1 MFKNKFKKLTGL
13 FLAAVM
19 TLVALPIQT
28 LASDWGVG
36 DNVYAAMLG
45 NYIGSDGKTYADKY
59 NYDYIYYKSDGSVG
73 VATRYASTHAKLGIS
88 KNGVTQQAIC
98 IEAGVSYS
106 TGSSYVGKASS
117 DDYMLMLPSDVREM
131 MKYLLLCGF
140 NSSVTKSPVANTNL
154 DDFSFAT
161 QILSWDIQQGL
172 RTGYGKSDLAVNSKI
187 PNTPKTA
194 YYDQL
199 KGRPAEKCYEYIL
212 NKMKAY
218 SIVPSFTVTN
228 KAKAPTHTMEYN
240 SSTKKYSITL
250 PDNNKSNM
258 PASAFNIPG
267 VTVTKSGYDYTFST
281 TSKISGTKACTYK
294 ANRTT
299 GKQLVVWKSSGG
311 DSQTMA
317 DGIDDP
323 VRFYANF
330 KTSDLGTAQI
340 KKVWEHNN
348 DTSSTKADNSDIYF
362 TIKNSSGSAVKATG
376 KAGSYTYS
384 ASGSVTKFR
393 LNSSNTFLVKSL
405 PADTYTVYEYG
416 NDGAGIPYY
425 TRSNLSK
432 TVKVTAGGTG
442 TVTFTNTRNTGTGEV
457 IKTWVD
463 TNGNAISANAK
474 NQQIYFRIKNADG
487 KYITVNGTKYS
498 GTYSFTGTST
508 TATSLYVNP
517 GTGTFTVSD
526 LPTGKYTV
534 YEYGSPEGY
543 SVNKAYQTIT
553 ISRDKTSSVSF
564 MNSEDSGTAQIK
576 KVWLSDTTLT
586 SAQIANL
593 EKSVFFMVK
602 DSDGKFIKVTGSAGA
617 YVYAGTQT
625 TGNSLKL
632 SGSKFNVSKL
642 PLGTYSVTE
651 INNASGYNPKTQ
663 TKTVTIAN
671 KGETKSVSFTNKS
684 TPVVV
689 IRKHFSDE
697 NNLTEAQLKEQYAKV
712 TVNLQVL
719 GFSGSVSSNPPAGY
733 YVQFTGSN
741 GNYTYK
747 GLSSTKTSAT
757 NLKLNDNGEMTIS
770 FGTNT
775 APYYLAVIE
784 SYSGTEY
791 DIDNRDQRIDLGNG
805 DPNTVIDL
813 DDIELDNQLKT
824 GSVQV
829 DKEFLNEN
837 GAVENIT
844 DVQLAEVSFK
854 IMHNGKYLT
863 FTGSDGIYTYKGE
876 NNTGTELKL
885 NKATYNFIANE
896 LPAREEYT
904 VYEVSGTT
912 GYSFSIDPV
921 TFTITPAG
929 SVKKV
934 FTNKAMTGTISI
946 VKHSA
951 DGVLSG
957 WQFRVTGTAKTG
969 QSYDKTFTTDA
980 KGTITISNIR
990 IGDYKVTEV
999 KTGKTVGYITENSKD
1014 LEVKTDT
1021 VTTVNFENKPYAN
1034 IVINKVDSVKGTALS
1049 GATFGIYTDAE
1060 CEIPAKVYTSA
1071 TDDTL
1076 IDAVITEIEDGKYTC
1091 NFLPIESK
1099 DGTTY
1104 YVKELT
1110 APEHYAIDT
1119 DVHPVTLKTANSTVA
1134 VSNNATSKFYE
1145 TPLGSVRTTK
1155 VDADHP
1161 DVLLSGAEFTVYQ
1174 SDKAT
1179 VYGKLAETSKGT
1191 YQLDEIPAGTYYLKE
1206 TKAPKY
1212 YNIDNTFYQFTI
1224 SDAGKVVDVSIN
1236 GNDKFPNA
1244 PQKGSIKIVKKS
1256 ADGVLSGWQFRVIG
1270 TAKTGQSY
1278 DQTFTTDAK
1287 GTITI
1292 SNLRIG
1298 DYKVIEVKTGKTVG
1312 YITPANQTI
1321 EVKSNATTTATFE
1334 NKPFGH
1340 IVINKV
1346 DAKTGEKVT
1355 GATFGIYTDST
1366 CKTVAKAYKSDTD
1379 STLVN
1384 AEIIETA
1391 TGVYTCNNLP
1401 ISSATGTTYY
1411 VKELTAPEG
1420 YYLDANAHAVTLKTA
1435 NATVSVSNEIGKSDF
1450 NEYPYGHG
1458 AVTKDWKL
1466 DNSTADMTA
1475 DEIAQMK
1482 AELEK
1487 SLYFTVKDSNGKY
1500 ITATG
1505 ADGVYTYNG
1514 ESTSEF
1520 RYTLKN
1526 STFTIAELPTGD
1538 YTITEYSTLLDYTI
1552 KSENP
1557 VKITVVRNQTATA
1570 TFVNERDT
1578 GTGKVIKVWK
1588 QFDTMT
1594 AAEQTEIEKNV
1605 YFTVTDS
1612 NGAYLKVKES
1622 NGSYIYCGT
1631 QKTETKFALKNGAFV
1646 IAELPT
1652 GDYTVT
1658 EFNNAKDYSP
1668 KQQTQKMKITKNTAA
1683 VLTFT
1688 NIRDTGNASIVKKWT
1703 NPNGLTTT
1711 QKAELEKN
1719 VYFTVKNA
1727 DGAYLKAVSKNGKY
1741 VYNGSQT
1748 AEARFM
1754 LTNGK
1759 FELTELPTGKYT
1771 ITEINNAE
1779 GYLPKT
1785 QVKTITVTKDATA
1798 SAEFVNKVIVG
1809 NVTLTKVDKD
1819 YPENKLTGAV
1829 FTVYKSDKK
1838 TVVGT
1843 MKETETGVYSLE
1855 GLVYGEYYVQETKAP
1870 EYFVRDVNFY
1880 YFEIVNDGETVEV
1893 SNDELGKGTFINSP
1907 QKGEIKI
1914 VKTSYDNKVE
1924 GFKFEVSGTTYT
1936 GQTFKKTYTTNKDG
1950 IIRIT
1955 DLRAGEYTI
1964 HEVKDSA
1971 SAGYLLPADKQL
1983 TIDRDGVMAVAEMY
1997 NDRIPENPPT
2007 GASEDSFTQTAV
2019 IIISMVM
2026 MSAAVVLVFP
2036 LSKRKRKR

>member
-1 MFKNKFKKLTGL
+1 MKKVIKKLASLLMVTVFVITGTT
-13 FLAAVM
+13 FQMLAG
-19 TLVALPIQT
+19 ALSESVINGKQKLYISYYPYSYNFSGSGLGTSIYGQFVKINVGSANGEYAYCMDAEADSGIT
-28 LASDWGVG
+28 GTSIFTAEDFNLSDWVKRNYTSNQIKLMKYAAIYTIKNASETKYGYSNEVENIASQIINWTILHNWFNTSSESSVL
-36 DNVYAAMLG
+36 NVYTANMPSSVASNVKACYNKIKEQILSHKTIPSFAVGKGQTPTPKKMTTNADGTFSITLTDNKNCSSYFDWAKALNNSKYK
-45 NYIGSDGKTYADKY
+45 NYLSITTNSAGKLVIKSTKP
-59 NYDYIYYKSDGSVG
+59 IPKSDEFEL
-73 VATRYASTHAKLGIS
+73 TAKKTKS
-88 KNGVTQQAIC
+88 KYQNELDTA
-98 IEAGVSYS
+98 
-106 TGSSYVGKASS
+106 
-117 DDYMLMLPSDVREM
+117 
-131 MKYLLLCGF
+131 
-140 NSSVTKSPVANTNL
+140 SPVALIVDESQLSGQNAVGYTNT
-154 DDFSFAT
+154 
-161 QILSWDIQQGL
+161 
-172 RTGYGKSDLAVNSKI
+172 
-187 PNTPKTA
+187 
-194 YYDQL
+194 
-199 KGRPAEKCYEYIL
+199 
-212 NKMKAY
+212 
-218 SIVPSFTVTN
+218 
-228 KAKAPTHTMEYN
+228 
-240 SSTKKYSITL
+240 
-250 PDNNKSNM
+250 DN
-258 PASAFNIPG
+258 
-267 VTVTKSGYDYTFST
+267 
-281 TSKISGTKACTYK
+281 
-294 ANRTT
+294 
-299 GKQLVVWKSSGG
+299 
-311 DSQTMA
+311 
-317 DGIDDP
+317 DP
-323 VRFYANF
+323 VTASISLY
-330 KTSDLGTAQI
+330 TDTIGTAQI
-340 KKVWEHNN
+340 KKVWQHNN

-362 TIKNSSGSAVKATG
+362 TIKNSSGTAVKATG
-376 KAGSYTYS
+376 SAGSYTYS
-384 ASGSVTKFR
+384 ASGSVSQFK

-405 PADTYTVYEYG
+405 PAGTYTVTEHG
-416 NDGAGIPYY
+416 KNSDGSIPYY
-425 TRSNLSK
+425 TRTGGVSK
-432 TVKVTAGGTG
+432 TVTVTAGSTG

-457 IKTWVD
+457 IKTWID
-463 TNGNAISANAK
+463 TNGNAIAASNNVERNK
-474 NQQIYFRIKNADG
+474 QIYFRIKNADG

-498 GTYSFTGTST
+498 GSYTFTGTST
-508 TATSLYVNP
+508 KATSLYVNP
-517 GTGTFTVSD
+517 STGTFTVSD

-534 YEYGSPEGY
+534 YEYGSPDGY
-543 SVNKAYQTIT
+543 SVNRASQTIT

-564 MNSEDSGTAQIK
+564 VNSEDSGTAQIK
-576 KVWLSDTTLT
+576 KVWLSDTTL
-586 SAQIANL
+586 SASEKANL
-593 EKSVFFMVK
+593 EKNVYFTVK
-602 DSDGKFIKVTGSAGA
+602 DANGKYIKVTGSAGA

-625 TGNSLKL
+625 TANNLKL

-642 PLGTYSVTE
+642 PMGTYTVTE

-671 KGETKSVSFTNKS
+671 KGEIKAISFTNKS

-719 GFSGSVSSNPPAGY
+719 GFGGSVSSNPPAGY
-733 YVQFTGSN
+733 YVEFTGSN

-757 NLKLNDNGEMTIS
+757 NLKLNENGEMTIS

-784 SYSGTEY
+784 TYSGTDY
-791 DIDNRDQRIDLGNG
+791 DVDNRDQRIDLGDG
-805 DPNTVIDL
+805 DPNAVIDL

-824 GSVQV
+824 GSVQI
-829 DKEFLNEN
+829 DKQFLNEN
-837 GAVENIT
+837 GAIENIP
-844 DVQLAEVSFK
+844 DDKLAEVAFK
-854 IMHNGKYLT
+854 IKHNGKYLT
-863 FTGSDGIYTYKGE
+863 FTGSNGIYTYKGE

-896 LPAREEYT
+896 LPARQEYT

-969 QSYDKTFTTDA
+969 QSYDQTFTTDA
-980 KGTITISNIR
+980 NGNITISNLR

-999 KTGKTVGYITENSKD
+999 KTGKTVGYITEESKD
-1014 LEVKTDT
+1014 IEVKTDT
-1021 VTTVNFENKPYAN
+1021 VTTVNIENKPYAN
-1034 IVINKVDSVKGTALS
+1034 IVINKVDAKTGEKVS

-1060 CEIPAKVYTSA
+1060 CEIPAEAYTSA

-1076 IDAVITEIEDGKYTC
+1076 TDAVITESATGKYTC

-1099 DGTTY
+1099 NGTTY
-1104 YVKELT
+1104 YVKEL
-1110 APEHYAIDT
+1110 I
-1119 DVHPVTLKTANSTVA
+1119 
-1134 VSNNATSKFYE
+1134 
-1145 TPLGSVRTTK
+1145 
-1155 VDADHP
+1155 
-1161 DVLLSGAEFTVYQ
+1161 
-1174 SDKAT
+1174 
-1179 VYGKLAETSKGT
+1179 
-1191 YQLDEIPAGTYYLKE
+1191 
-1206 TKAPKY
+1206 
-1212 YNIDNTFYQFTI
+1212 
-1224 SDAGKVVDVSIN
+1224 
-1236 GNDKFPNA
+1236 
-1244 PQKGSIKIVKKS
+1244 
-1256 ADGVLSGWQFRVIG
+1256 
-1270 TAKTGQSY
+1270 
-1278 DQTFTTDAK
+1278 
-1287 GTITI
+1287 
-1292 SNLRIG
+1292 
-1298 DYKVIEVKTGKTVG
+1298 
-1312 YITPANQTI
+1312 
-1321 EVKSNATTTATFE
+1321 
-1334 NKPFGH
+1334 
-1340 IVINKV
+1340 
-1346 DAKTGEKVT
+1346 
-1355 GATFGIYTDST
+1355 
-1366 CKTVAKAYKSDTD
+1366 
-1379 STLVN
+1379 
-1384 AEIIETA
+1384 
-1391 TGVYTCNNLP
+1391 
-1401 ISSATGTTYY
+1401 
-1411 VKELTAPEG
+1411 APEG
-1420 YYLDANAHAVTLKTA
+1420 YYLDTNVHAVTLKTA
-1435 NATVSVSNEIGKSDF
+1435 NATVSVNNEIGKSDF

-1458 AVTKDWKL
+1458 AVIKEWKL
-1466 DNSTADMTA
+1466 DNGTADMTA

-1520 RYTLKN
+1520 KYVLQN

-1538 YTITEYSTLLDYTI
+1538 YTVTEFSTLSDYTI

-1594 AAEQTEIEKNV
+1594 AAEQAEIEKNV

-1658 EFNNAKDYSP
+1658 EFSTLSDYTIKSENPVKITVARNQTATATFVNERDTGTGKVIKVWKQFDTMTAAEQAEIEKNVYFTVTDSNGAYLKVKESNGSYIYCGTQKTETKFALKNGAFVIAELPTGEYTVTEFNNAKDYSP
-1668 KQQTQKMKITKNTAA
+1668 KQQTQKIKITKNTAA

-1703 NPNGLTTT
+1703 NPNGLTTA

-1727 DGAYLKAVSKNGKY
+1727 DGAYLNAVSKNGKY

-1809 NVTLTKVDKD
+1809 NVTLTKVDED

-1843 MKETETGVYSLE
+1843 MKETETGVYLLE

-1880 YFEIVNDGETVEV
+1880 YFQIVNDGETVEV

-1907 QKGEIKI
+1907 AKGEIKI

-1924 GFKFEVSGTTYT
+1924 GIHFEVTGKTFT
-1936 GQTFKKTYTTNKDG
+1936 GQSFSKIYTTDENG
-1950 IIRIT
+1950 IIRIN

-1964 HEVKDSA
+1964 HEVKDEA
-1971 SAGYLLPADKQL
+1971 SAGYLLPEDKQL
-1983 TIDRDGVMAVAEMY
+1983 TIDRDGAMLVANMH
-1997 NDRIPENPPT
+1997 NSKLPDNPPT

>member
-1 MFKNKFKKLTGL
+1 MKNKLRKMLSLVLSVVIAMSAISLNTFAATILDIKDGSTNKLYVDWYSYSYNFNGRLNTSTYGQIIKLNVGSPTGQ
-13 FLAAVM
+13 
-19 TLVALPIQT
+19 VAYCIQSSKDAWT
-28 LASDWGVG
+28 SD
-36 DNVYAAMLG
+36 YTAQ
-45 NYIGSDGKTYADKY
+45 KTY
-59 NYDYIYYKSDGSVG
+59 NLLS
-73 VATRYASTHAKLGIS
+73 L
-88 KNGVTQQAIC
+88 TQQQNLKHALIYGYQGTTKYGYNADTERIATSIVTWNIC
-98 IEAGVSYS
+98 DGW
-106 TGSSYVGKASS
+106 
-117 DDYMLMLPSDVREM
+117 
-131 MKYLLLCGF
+131 F
-140 NSSVTKSPVANTNL
+140 NNSSESTAVGIFTEDMSSSMATNVK
-154 DDFSFAT
+154 ACYNKIKE
-161 QILSWDIQQGL
+161 QMLSHLTIPS
-172 RTGYGKSDLAVNSKI
+172 YAVK
-187 PNTPKTA
+187 P
-194 YYDQL
+194 
-199 KGRPAEKCYEYIL
+199 
-212 NKMKAY
+212 
-218 SIVPSFTVTN
+218 TVTN
-228 KAKAPTHTMEYN
+228 VPKQKMTTN
-240 SSTKKYSITL
+240 SDGTFTITLTDSKNVSKYYDWQTAIKKYSYLSIITDTEGKLVIKSTKPIPSGSAITL
-250 PDNNKSNM
+250 TAKRDSNKYQSNIIDVAPM
-258 PASAFNIPG
+258 
-267 VTVTKSGYDYTFST
+267 YM
-281 TSKISGTKACTYK
+281 ISGSGSQSSATYVQDYDPSEAK
-294 ANRTT
+294 IAIY
-299 GKQLVVWKSSGG
+299 S
-311 DSQTMA
+311 DS
-317 DGIDDP
+317 
-323 VRFYANF
+323 
-330 KTSDLGTAQI
+330 LGTAQI
-340 KKVWEHNN
+340 KKVWEHKH
-348 DTSSTKADNSDIYF
+348 DSSSTQASNSDIYF
-362 TIKNSSGSAVKATG
+362 TIKNSSGTTIKATG
-376 KAGSYTYS
+376 SAGSYTYS
-384 ASGSVTKFR
+384 ASGSVSQFK

-405 PADTYTVYEYG
+405 PAGTYTVYEYG
-416 NDGAGIPYY
+416 TDGAGIPCY

-487 KYITVNGTKYS
+487 KYITVSGSKYS
-498 GTYSFTGTST
+498 GSYSFAGTTT

-517 GTGTFTVSD
+517 STGKFVVSD

-564 MNSEDSGTAQIK
+564 INSEDSGTAQIK
-576 KVWLSDTTLT
+576 KVWLSDTTL
-586 SAQIANL
+586 SASEKANL
-593 EKSVFFMVK
+593 EKNVYFTVK
-602 DSDGKFIKVTGSAGA
+602 DANGKYIKVTGSAGA

-625 TGNSLKL
+625 TANNLKL

-642 PLGTYSVTE
+642 PMGTYTVTE

-697 NNLTEAQLKEQYAKV
+697 DNLTEAQLKEQYAKV

-719 GFSGSVSSNPPAGY
+719 GYSGSVSSNPPAGY
-733 YVQFTGSN
+733 YIKFTGSN

-757 NLKLNDNGEMTIS
+757 NLKLNENGEMTIS

-775 APYYLAVIE
+775 TPYYLAVIE
-784 SYSGTEY
+784 TYSGTDY
-791 DIDNRDQRIDLGNG
+791 DVDNRDQRIDLGNG

-844 DVQLAEVSFK
+844 DEQLAEVSFK

-863 FTGSDGIYTYKGE
+863 FTGSNGSYTYKGE

-1021 VTTVNFENKPYAN
+1021 VTTVNIENKPYAN

-1060 CEIPAKVYTSA
+1060 CEIPAQAYTSA

-1076 IDAVITEIEDGKYTC
+1076 TDAVITESATGKYTC

-1099 DGTTY
+1099 NGTTY
-1104 YVKELT
+1104 YVKELS
-1110 APEHYAIDT
+1110 APDHYAIDT

-1179 VYGKLAETSKGT
+1179 VYGSLTETSKGT

-1244 PQKGSIKIVKKS
+1244 PQKGDIKIVKRS
-1256 ADGVLSGWQFRVIG
+1256 ADGILSGWQFRVTG

-1366 CKTVAKAYKSDTD
+1366 CKTVAKAYKSNTD
-1379 STLVN
+1379 STLVK

-1420 YYLDANAHAVTLKTA
+1420 YYLDTDVHPVTLKTA

-1450 NEYPYGHG
+1450 KEYPYGHG
-1458 AVTKDWKL
+1458 AVIKEWKL

-1514 ESTSEF
+1514 ESTTEF
-1520 RYTLKN
+1520 RYVLKN

-1578 GTGKVIKVWK
+1578 G
-1588 QFDTMT
+1588 
-1594 AAEQTEIEKNV
+1594 
-1605 YFTVTDS
+1605 
-1612 NGAYLKVKES
+1612 
-1622 NGSYIYCGT
+1622 
-1631 QKTETKFALKNGAFV
+1631 
-1646 IAELPT
+1646 
-1652 GDYTVT
+1652 
-1658 EFNNAKDYSP
+1658 
-1668 KQQTQKMKITKNTAA
+1668 
-1683 VLTFT
+1683 
-1688 NIRDTGNASIVKKWT
+1688 NASIVKKWT
-1703 NPNGLTTT
+1703 NPNGLTTA

-1727 DGAYLKAVSKNGKY
+1727 DGAYLNAVSKNGKY

-1771 ITEINNAE
+1771 ITEISNAE

-1809 NVTLTKVDKD
+1809 NVTLTKVDED
-1819 YPENKLTGAV
+1819 YPEIKLTGAV

-1843 MKETETGVYSLE
+1843 LKETETGVYSLE

-1880 YFEIVNDGETVEV
+1880 YFQIVNDGETVEV

-1924 GFKFEVSGTTYT
+1924 GIHFEVTGKTYT
-1936 GQTFKKTYTTNKDG
+1936 GQTFKKTYTTDKNG
-1950 IIRIT
+1950 IIRIK

-1971 SAGYLLPADKQL
+1971 SAGYLLPEDKQL
-1983 TIDRDGVMAVAEMY
+1983 TIDRDGAMLVANMH
-1997 NDRIPENPPT
+1997 NSKLPDNPPT

-2019 IIISMVM
+2019 IIISTVM
-2026 MSAAVVLVFP
+2026 MSAAVLLAFP

>member
-1 MFKNKFKKLTGL
+1 MKKVIKKLASLLMVTVFVITGTT
-13 FLAAVM
+13 FQMLAG
-19 TLVALPIQT
+19 ALSESVINGKQKLYISYYPYSYNFSGSGLGTSIYGQFVKINVGSANGEYAYCMDAEADSGIT
-28 LASDWGVG
+28 GTSIFTAKDFMSDWVNRNYTSNQIKLMKYAAIYTIKNASETKYGYSNEVENIASQIINWTILHNWFNTSSESSVL
-36 DNVYAAMLG
+36 NVYTANMPSSVASNVKACYNKIKEQILSHETIPSFAVGKGQTPTPKKMTTNADGTFSITLTDNKNCSSYFDWAKALNNSEYK
-45 NYIGSDGKTYADKY
+45 NYLSITTNSAGKLVIKSTKP
-59 NYDYIYYKSDGSVG
+59 IPKSDKIEL
-73 VATRYASTHAKLGIS
+73 TAKKTKS
-88 KNGVTQQAIC
+88 KYQNELDTA
-98 IEAGVSYS
+98 
-106 TGSSYVGKASS
+106 
-117 DDYMLMLPSDVREM
+117 
-131 MKYLLLCGF
+131 
-140 NSSVTKSPVANTNL
+140 SPVALIVDENQLSGQNAVGYTNT
-154 DDFSFAT
+154 
-161 QILSWDIQQGL
+161 
-172 RTGYGKSDLAVNSKI
+172 
-187 PNTPKTA
+187 
-194 YYDQL
+194 
-199 KGRPAEKCYEYIL
+199 
-212 NKMKAY
+212 
-218 SIVPSFTVTN
+218 
-228 KAKAPTHTMEYN
+228 
-240 SSTKKYSITL
+240 
-250 PDNNKSNM
+250 DN
-258 PASAFNIPG
+258 
-267 VTVTKSGYDYTFST
+267 
-281 TSKISGTKACTYK
+281 
-294 ANRTT
+294 
-299 GKQLVVWKSSGG
+299 
-311 DSQTMA
+311 
-317 DGIDDP
+317 DP
-323 VRFYANF
+323 VTASISLY
-330 KTSDLGTAQI
+330 TDTIGTAQI
-340 KKVWEHNN
+340 KKVWQHNN

-384 ASGSVTKFR
+384 TSGSVSQFK

-405 PADTYTVYEYG
+405 PAGTYTVYEFG
-416 NDGAGIPYY
+416 NDGNGIPNY
-425 TRSNLSK
+425 TRKNLSQ
-432 TVKVTAGGTG
+432 TVTVTAGGTG
-442 TVTFTNTRNTGTGEV
+442 TVTFKNTRNTGTGKV

-463 TNGNAISANAK
+463 TNGNAIAASNNVERNK
-474 NQQIYFRIKNADG
+474 QIYFRIKNADG

-498 GTYSFTGTST
+498 GSYTFTGTST
-508 TATSLYVNP
+508 KATSLYVNP
-517 GTGTFTVSD
+517 STGTFTVSD

-564 MNSEDSGTAQIK
+564 INSEDSGTAQIK
-576 KVWLSDTTLT
+576 KVWLSDTTL
-586 SAQIANL
+586 SASEKANL
-593 EKSVFFMVK
+593 EKNVYFTVK
-602 DSDGKFIKVTGSAGA
+602 DSDGKYIKVTGSAGA
-617 YVYAGTQT
+617 YAYAGTQT
-625 TGNSLKL
+625 TANNLKL

-642 PLGTYSVTE
+642 PMGTYTVTE

-697 NNLTEAQLKEQYAKV
+697 DNLTEAQLKEQYAKV

-719 GFSGSVSSNPPAGY
+719 GYSGSVSSNPPAGY
-733 YVQFTGSN
+733 YVNFTGSN
-741 GNYTYK
+741 GNYTFK
-747 GLSSTKTSAT
+747 DVTATKSSASD
-757 NLKLNDNGEMTIS
+757 LKLNENGEMTIS

-784 SYSGTEY
+784 TYSGTDY
-791 DIDNRDQRIDLGNG
+791 DVDNRDQRIDLGDG
-805 DPNTVIDL
+805 DPNAVIDL

-824 GSVQV
+824 GSVQI
-829 DKEFLNEN
+829 DKQFLNEN
-837 GAVENIT
+837 GAIENIP
-844 DVQLAEVSFK
+844 DDKLAEVAFK
-854 IMHNGKYLT
+854 IKHNGKYLT

-885 NKATYNFIANE
+885 NKSTYNFVANE

-999 KTGKTVGYITENSKD
+999 KTGKTVGYITEESKD
-1014 LEVKTDT
+1014 IEVKTDT
-1021 VTTVNFENKPYAN
+1021 VTTVNIENKPYAN
-1034 IVINKVDSVKGTALS
+1034 IVINKVDAKTGEKVS

-1060 CEIPAKVYTSA
+1060 CEIPAKAYTSA

-1104 YVKELT
+1104 FVKE
-1110 APEHYAIDT
+1110 H
-1119 DVHPVTLKTANSTVA
+1119 
-1134 VSNNATSKFYE
+1134 
-1145 TPLGSVRTTK
+1145 
-1155 VDADHP
+1155 
-1161 DVLLSGAEFTVYQ
+1161 
-1174 SDKAT
+1174 
-1179 VYGKLAETSKGT
+1179 
-1191 YQLDEIPAGTYYLKE
+1191 
-1206 TKAPKY
+1206 
-1212 YNIDNTFYQFTI
+1212 
-1224 SDAGKVVDVSIN
+1224 
-1236 GNDKFPNA
+1236 
-1244 PQKGSIKIVKKS
+1244 
-1256 ADGVLSGWQFRVIG
+1256 
-1270 TAKTGQSY
+1270 
-1278 DQTFTTDAK
+1278 
-1287 GTITI
+1287 
-1292 SNLRIG
+1292 
-1298 DYKVIEVKTGKTVG
+1298 
-1312 YITPANQTI
+1312 
-1321 EVKSNATTTATFE
+1321 
-1334 NKPFGH
+1334 
-1340 IVINKV
+1340 
-1346 DAKTGEKVT
+1346 
-1355 GATFGIYTDST
+1355 
-1366 CKTVAKAYKSDTD
+1366 
-1379 STLVN
+1379 
-1384 AEIIETA
+1384 
-1391 TGVYTCNNLP
+1391 
-1401 ISSATGTTYY
+1401 
-1411 VKELTAPEG
+1411 TAPEG
-1420 YYLDANAHAVTLKTA
+1420 YYLDTNVHAVTLKTA

-1487 SLYFTVKDSNGKY
+1487 SLYFTVKDRNGKY

-1505 ADGVYTYNG
+1505 ADGIYTYNG
-1514 ESTSEF
+1514 DSTSEF

-1526 STFTIAELPTGD
+1526 STFAIAELPTGD
-1538 YTITEYSTLLDYTI
+1538 YTVTEFSTLSDYTI

-1578 GTGKVIKVWK
+1578 G
-1588 QFDTMT
+1588 
-1594 AAEQTEIEKNV
+1594 
-1605 YFTVTDS
+1605 
-1612 NGAYLKVKES
+1612 
-1622 NGSYIYCGT
+1622 
-1631 QKTETKFALKNGAFV
+1631 
-1646 IAELPT
+1646 
-1652 GDYTVT
+1652 
-1658 EFNNAKDYSP
+1658 
-1668 KQQTQKMKITKNTAA
+1668 
-1683 VLTFT
+1683 
-1688 NIRDTGNASIVKKWT
+1688 NASIVKKWT
-1703 NPNGLTTT
+1703 NPNGLTTA

-1809 NVTLTKVDKD
+1809 NVTLTKVDED

-1843 MKETETGVYSLE
+1843 MKETETGVYLLE

-1880 YFEIVNDGETVEV
+1880 YFQIVNDGETVEV

-1936 GQTFKKTYTTNKDG
+1936 GQTFSKIYTTDKNG
-1950 IIRIT
+1950 IIRIN

-1964 HEVKDSA
+1964 HEVKDEA
-1971 SAGYLLPADKQL
+1971 SAGYLLPEDKQL
-1983 TIDRDGVMAVAEMY
+1983 TIDRDGAMLVANMH
-1997 NDRIPENPPT
+1997 NSKLPDNPPT

>member
-45 NYIGSDGKTYADKY
+45 NYIGSDGKPYADKY

-106 TGSSYVGKASS
+106 TGSSYVGKDTS
-117 DDYMLMLPSDVREM
+117 DKYMQNLPDNVSVRL
-131 MKYLLLCGF
+131 KFDLLCGF

-161 QILSWDIQQGL
+161 QIISWEIQQGL

-340 KKVWEHNN
+340 KKVWNHKN
-348 DTSSTKADNSDIYF
+348 DSSSTQASNSDIYF
-362 TIKNSSGSAVKATG
+362 TIKNSSGTTIKATG

-384 ASGSVTKFR
+384 TSGSVTKFK

-405 PADTYTVYEYG
+405 PAGTYSVTEHG
-416 NDGAGIPYY
+416 NNSDGSIPYY
-425 TRSNLSK
+425 TRTGGVSK
-432 TVKVTAGGTG
+432 TVTVTAGSTG

-457 IKTWVD
+457 IKTWID
-463 TNGNAISANAK
+463 TNGNAIAASNNVERNK
-474 NQQIYFRIKNADG
+474 QIYFRIKNADG

-498 GTYSFTGTST
+498 GSYTFTGTST
-508 TATSLYVNP
+508 KATSLYVNP
-517 GTGTFTVSD
+517 STGTFTVSD

-564 MNSEDSGTAQIK
+564 INSEDSGTAQIK
-576 KVWLSDTTLT
+576 KVWLSDTTL
-586 SAQIANL
+586 SASEKANL
-593 EKSVFFMVK
+593 EKNVYFTVK
-602 DSDGKFIKVTGSAGA
+602 DANGKYIKVTGSAGA

-625 TGNSLKL
+625 TANNLKL

-642 PLGTYSVTE
+642 PMGTYTVTE

-697 NNLTEAQLKEQYAKV
+697 DNLTAAQLKAQYAKV

-733 YVQFTGSN
+733 YVEFTGSN

-757 NLKLNDNGEMTIS
+757 NLKLNENGEMTIS

-784 SYSGTEY
+784 TYSGTDY
-791 DIDNRDQRIDLGNG
+791 DVDNRDQRIDLGDG
-805 DPNTVIDL
+805 DPNAVIDL

-824 GSVQV
+824 GSVQI
-829 DKEFLNEN
+829 DKQFLNEN
-837 GAVENIT
+837 GAIENIP
-844 DVQLAEVSFK
+844 DDKLAEVAFK
-854 IMHNGKYLT
+854 IKHNGKYLT
-863 FTGSDGIYTYKGE
+863 FTGSNGSYTYKGE

-980 KGTITISNIR
+980 KGAITISNIR

-1021 VTTVNFENKPYAN
+1021 VTTVNIENKPYAN

-1060 CEIPAKVYTSA
+1060 CEIPAQAYTSA

-1076 IDAVITEIEDGKYTC
+1076 TDAEITESATGKYTC

-1099 DGTTY
+1099 NGTTY

-1179 VYGKLAETSKGT
+1179 VYGSLTETSKGT

-1244 PQKGSIKIVKKS
+1244 PQKGDIKIVKRS
-1256 ADGVLSGWQFRVIG
+1256 ADGVLSGWQFRVTG

-1278 DQTFTTDAK
+1278 DQTFTTNVK

-1384 AEIIETA
+1384 AVITEAED
-1391 TGVYTCNNLP
+1391 GKYTCNYLP

-1420 YYLDANAHAVTLKTA
+1420 YYLDTNAHAVTLKTA

-1450 NEYPYGHG
+1450 KEYPYGHG
-1458 AVTKDWKL
+1458 AVIKEWTNPNGL
-1466 DNSTADMTA
+1466 TTA
-1475 DEIAQMK
+1475 QK

-1487 SLYFTVKDSNGKY
+1487 NVYFTVKDSNGKY

-1505 ADGVYTYNG
+1505 ADGIYTYNG
-1514 ESTSEF
+1514 ESTTEF
-1520 RYTLKN
+1520 RYVLRN
-1526 STFTIAELPTGD
+1526 GTFTIAELPTG
-1538 YTITEYSTLLDYTI
+1538 E
-1552 KSENP
+1552 
-1557 VKITVVRNQTATA
+1557 
-1570 TFVNERDT
+1570 
-1578 GTGKVIKVWK
+1578 
-1588 QFDTMT
+1588 
-1594 AAEQTEIEKNV
+1594 
-1605 YFTVTDS
+1605 
-1612 NGAYLKVKES
+1612 
-1622 NGSYIYCGT
+1622 
-1631 QKTETKFALKNGAFV
+1631 
-1646 IAELPT
+1646 
-1652 GDYTVT
+1652 YTVT

-1668 KQQTQKMKITKNTAA
+1668 KQQTQKIKITKNTAA

-1703 NPNGLTTT
+1703 NPNGLTTA

-1809 NVTLTKVDKD
+1809 NVTLTKVDED

-1843 MKETETGVYSLE
+1843 LKETETGVYSLE

-1870 EYFVRDVNFY
+1870 KYFVRDVNFY
-1880 YFEIVNDGETVEV
+1880 YFQIVNDGETVEV

-1914 VKTSYDNKVE
+1914 VKTSYNNKVE

-1936 GQTFKKTYTTNKDG
+1936 GQTFKKTYTTDKDG

-1971 SAGYLLPADKQL
+1971 SAGYLLPEDKQL
-1983 TIDRDGVMAVAEMY
+1983 TIDRDGAKLVAEMH
-1997 NDRIPENPPT
+1997 NSKLPDNPPT
-2007 GASEDSFTQTAV
+2007 GASEDGFMQTAV
-2019 IIISMVM
+2019 IIISTVM
-2026 MSAAVVLVFP
+2026 MSAAVVLAFP

>member
-1 MFKNKFKKLTGL
+1 MVKNKFKKLAGL
-13 FLAAVM
+13 LLAAVM
-19 TLVALPIQT
+19 ALAALPIQT

-73 VATRYASTHAKLGIS
+73 VATRYASTHAKLGVS

-106 TGSSYVGKASS
+106 TGSSYVGKASG
-117 DDYMLMLPSDVREM
+117 DDYMVMLPSDVRTM
-131 MKYLLLCGF
+131 LKYILLCGF
-140 NSSVTKSPVANTNL
+140 NSEVKKSPVANTNL

-161 QILSWDIQQGL
+161 QIISWEIQQGL

-218 SIVPSFTVTN
+218 AIIPSFTYT
-228 KAKAPTHTMEYN
+228 KKSEAPTHTLKYN

-250 PDNNKSNM
+250 PDDNKSNM

-281 TSKISGTKACTYK
+281 STKISGTKACTYK

-299 GKQLVVWKSSGG
+299 GKQLVVWKSSG

-323 VRFYANF
+323 VQFYANF
-330 KTSDLGTAQI
+330 KTESTGTAQI
-340 KKVWEHNN
+340 KKVWEHKH
-348 DTSSTKADNSDIYF
+348 DSSSTQASNSDIYF

-384 ASGSVTKFR
+384 TSGSVTKFK

-405 PADTYTVYEYG
+405 PAGTYTVYEFG
-416 NDGAGIPYY
+416 NDGNGIPNY
-425 TRSNLSK
+425 TRKNLSQ
-432 TVKVTAGGTG
+432 TVTVTAGGTG
-442 TVTFTNTRNTGTGEV
+442 TVTFKNTRDTGTGKV

-463 TNGNAISANAK
+463 TNGNAIAASNNVERNK
-474 NQQIYFRIKNADG
+474 QIYFRIKNADG

-498 GTYSFTGTST
+498 GSYTFTGTST
-508 TATSLYVNP
+508 KATSLYVNP
-517 GTGTFTVSD
+517 STGTFTVSD

-576 KVWLSDTTLT
+576 KVWLSDTTL
-586 SAQIANL
+586 SASEKANL
-593 EKSVFFMVK
+593 EKNVYFTVK
-602 DSDGKFIKVTGSAGA
+602 DANGKYIKVTGSAGA

-625 TGNSLKL
+625 SANNMKL
-632 SGSKFNVSKL
+632 RGSKFNVSKL
-642 PLGTYSVTE
+642 PLGTYTVTE

-697 NNLTEAQLKEQYAKV
+697 DNLTEAQLKEQYAKV

-719 GFSGSVSSNPPAGY
+719 GYSGSVSSNPPAGY
-733 YVQFTGSN
+733 YIKFTGSN

-757 NLKLNDNGEMTIS
+757 DLKLNENGEMTIS

-775 APYYLAVIE
+775 TPYYLAVIE
-784 SYSGTEY
+784 TYSGTDY
-791 DIDNRDQRIDLGNG
+791 DVDNRDQRIDLGDG
-805 DPNTVIDL
+805 DPNAVIDL

-824 GSVQV
+824 GSVQI
-829 DKEFLNEN
+829 DKQFLNEN
-837 GAVENIT
+837 GAIENIP
-844 DVQLAEVSFK
+844 DDKLAEVAFK
-854 IMHNGKYLT
+854 IKHNGKYLT
-863 FTGSDGIYTYKGE
+863 FTGSNGSYTYKGE

-1021 VTTVNFENKPYAN
+1021 VTTVNIENKPYAN

-1060 CEIPAKVYTSA
+1060 CEIPAQAYTSA

-1076 IDAVITEIEDGKYTC
+1076 TAAVITESATGKYTC

-1179 VYGKLAETSKGT
+1179 VYGSLTETSKGT

-1244 PQKGSIKIVKKS
+1244 PQKGDIKIVKRS
-1256 ADGVLSGWQFRVIG
+1256 ADGILSGWQFRVTG

-1366 CKTVAKAYKSDTD
+1366 CKTVAKAYKSNTD
-1379 STLVN
+1379 STLVK

-1420 YYLDANAHAVTLKTA
+1420 YYLDTDVHPVTLKTA

-1450 NEYPYGHG
+1450 KEYPYGHG
-1458 AVTKDWKL
+1458 AVIKEWKL

-1514 ESTSEF
+1514 ESTTEF
-1520 RYTLKN
+1520 RYVLKN

-1578 GTGKVIKVWK
+1578 G
-1588 QFDTMT
+1588 
-1594 AAEQTEIEKNV
+1594 
-1605 YFTVTDS
+1605 
-1612 NGAYLKVKES
+1612 
-1622 NGSYIYCGT
+1622 
-1631 QKTETKFALKNGAFV
+1631 
-1646 IAELPT
+1646 
-1652 GDYTVT
+1652 
-1658 EFNNAKDYSP
+1658 
-1668 KQQTQKMKITKNTAA
+1668 
-1683 VLTFT
+1683 
-1688 NIRDTGNASIVKKWT
+1688 NASIVKKWT
-1703 NPNGLTTT
+1703 NPNGLTTA

-1727 DGAYLKAVSKNGKY
+1727 DGAYLNAVSKNGKY

-1754 LTNGK
+1754 LTNSK

-1771 ITEINNAE
+1771 ITEISNAE

-1809 NVTLTKVDKD
+1809 NVTLTKVDED

-1855 GLVYGEYYVQETKAP
+1855 GLVYGDYYVQETKAP

-1924 GFKFEVSGTTYT
+1924 GIHFEVTGKTFT
-1936 GQTFKKTYTTNKDG
+1936 GQSFSKIYTTDENG
-1950 IIRIT
+1950 IIHIT
-1955 DLRAGEYTI
+1955 DLRAGEYNI
-1964 HEVKDSA
+1964 HEVADDA
-1971 SAGYLLPADKQL
+1971 SAGYLLPDDKQL
-1983 TIDRDGVMAVAEMY
+1983 TIDRDGAMLVTEMH
-1997 NDRIPENPPT
+1997 NSKIPDNPPT

-2036 LSKRKRKR
+2036 LSKRKKRNR

>member
-1 MFKNKFKKLTGL
+1 MKNKFKKLTSL
-13 FLAAVM
+13 LLASIM
-19 TLVALPIQT
+19 MLVALPIQT
-28 LASDWGVG
+28 LAAEWGKG
-36 DNVYAAMLG
+36 DTVYAAMIG
-45 NYIGSDGKTYADKY
+45 DFVGSDGKAYADKY
-59 NYDYIYYKSDGSVG
+59 NYDYIYYKSDGSIG
-73 VATRYASTHAKLGIS
+73 KATRYASTHAKLGIS
-88 KNGVTQQAIC
+88 KNGIIQPAIC
-98 IEAGVSYS
+98 IEAGVAYN
-106 TGSSYVGKASS
+106 TGSSYVGEGNNNT
-117 DDYMLMLPSDVREM
+117 YLMNLPYAIRRDL
-131 MKYLLLCGF
+131 KIALLCGF
-140 NSSVTKSPVANTNL
+140 NSDTKSSPVANTNL
-154 DDFSFAT
+154 DDFWFAT
-161 QILSWDIQQGL
+161 QAVSWEIQQDL
-172 RTGYGKSDLAVNSKI
+172 RTGYGKSDLAVNSII

-212 NKMKAY
+212 GKMKSY
-218 SIVPSFTVTN
+218 SLIPSFTDVS
-228 KAKAPTHTMEYN
+228 KSKAPTHVLKYD
-240 SSTKKYSITL
+240 SSTKKYSRTIVDT
-250 PDNNKSNM
+250 NNSGM
-258 PASAFNIPG
+258 PASAFNISG
-267 VTVTKSGYDYTFST
+267 VTVTKSGNKYTFST
-281 TSKISGTKACTYK
+281 TTKISGTKACTYK
-294 ANRTT
+294 ANRTS
-299 GKQLVVWKSSGG
+299 GDQLVIWKSGNG
-311 DSQTMA
+311 SQTMA
-317 DGIDDP
+317 SGIDDP
-323 VRFYANF
+323 VQFYANF
-330 KTSDLGTAQI
+330 KTESTGTAQI
-340 KKVWEHNN
+340 KKVWEHNKDN
-348 DTSSTKADNSDIYF
+348 SSTKADNSDIYF
-362 TIKNSSGSAVKATG
+362 TVKNSSGSAVKATG

-384 ASGSVTKFR
+384 ASGSVSQFK

-405 PADTYTVYEYG
+405 PAGTYTVTEHG
-416 NDGAGIPYY
+416 KNSDGSIPYY
-425 TRSNLSK
+425 TRTGGVSK
-432 TVKVTAGGTG
+432 TVTVTAGSTG

-457 IKTWVD
+457 IKTWID
-463 TNGNAISANAK
+463 TNGNAIAASNNVERNK
-474 NQQIYFRIKNADG
+474 QIYFRIKNADG

-498 GTYSFTGTST
+498 GSYSFAGTT
-508 TATSLYVNP
+508 TKATSLYVKP
-517 GTGTFTVSD
+517 STGTFTVSD

-534 YEYGSPEGY
+534 YEYGSPDGY
-543 SVNKAYQTIT
+543 SVNRASQTIT

-576 KVWLSDTTLT
+576 KVWLSDTTL
-586 SAQIANL
+586 SASEKANL
-593 EKSVFFMVK
+593 EKNVYFTVK
-602 DSDGKFIKVTGSAGA
+602 DSDGKYIKVTGSAGA

-625 TGNSLKL
+625 SANNMKL

-642 PLGTYSVTE
+642 PMGTYTVTE

-697 NNLTEAQLKEQYAKV
+697 DNLTEAQLKEQYAKV

-719 GFSGSVSSNPPAGY
+719 GLSGSVSSNPPAGY
-733 YVQFTGSN
+733 YVEFTGSN

-757 NLKLNDNGEMTIS
+757 NLKLNENGEMTIS

-784 SYSGTEY
+784 TYSGTDY
-791 DIDNRDQRIDLGNG
+791 DVDNRDQRIDLGNG
-805 DPNTVIDL
+805 DPNAVIDL

-824 GSVQV
+824 GSVQI
-829 DKEFLNEN
+829 DKQFLNEN
-837 GAVENIT
+837 GAIENIP
-844 DVQLAEVSFK
+844 DDKLAEVAFK
-854 IMHNGKYLT
+854 IKHNGKYLT

-934 FTNKAMTGTISI
+934 FTNKAMTGMISI

-1049 GATFGIYTDAE
+1049 GAAFGIYTDAE
-1060 CEIPAKVYTSA
+1060 CEIPAQAYTSA

-1076 IDAVITEIEDGKYTC
+1076 TDAVITESATGKYTC
-1091 NFLPIESK
+1091 NLLPIESK
-1099 DGTTY
+1099 NGTTY
-1104 YVKELT
+1104 YVKELS
-1110 APEHYAIDT
+1110 APDHYAIDT

-1161 DVLLSGAEFTVYQ
+1161 DVLLSGAEFTVYN

-1244 PQKGSIKIVKKS
+1244 PQKGDIKIVKRS
-1256 ADGVLSGWQFRVIG
+1256 ADGVLSGWKFEVSG
-1270 TAKTGQSY
+1270 TALNGTPVATKTY
-1278 DQTFTTDAK
+1278 TTDAK
-1287 GTITI
+1287 GEINI
-1292 SNLRIG
+1292 SNLLIG
-1298 DYKVIEVKTGKTVG
+1298 TYTVKEVKDGKTVG
-1312 YITPANQTI
+1312 YITPANQAI

-1458 AVTKDWKL
+1458 AVIKEWKL
-1466 DNSTADMTA
+1466 DNGTADMTA
-1475 DEIAQMK
+1475 DEIAELK

-1487 SLYFTVKDSNGKY
+1487 SLYFTVKDRNGKY

-1505 ADGVYTYNG
+1505 ADGIYTYNG
-1514 ESTSEF
+1514 DSTSEF

-1526 STFTIAELPTGD
+1526 STFAIAELPTGD
-1538 YTITEYSTLLDYTI
+1538 YTVTEFSTLSDYTI

-1557 VKITVVRNQTATA
+1557 VKITVVRNQTAKA

-1578 GTGKVIKVWK
+1578 G
-1588 QFDTMT
+1588 
-1594 AAEQTEIEKNV
+1594 
-1605 YFTVTDS
+1605 
-1612 NGAYLKVKES
+1612 
-1622 NGSYIYCGT
+1622 
-1631 QKTETKFALKNGAFV
+1631 
-1646 IAELPT
+1646 
-1652 GDYTVT
+1652 
-1658 EFNNAKDYSP
+1658 
-1668 KQQTQKMKITKNTAA
+1668 
-1683 VLTFT
+1683 
-1688 NIRDTGNASIVKKWT
+1688 NASIIKKWT
-1703 NPNGLTTT
+1703 NPNGLTTA

-1809 NVTLTKVDKD
+1809 NVTLTKVDED
-1819 YPENKLTGAV
+1819 YPENKLTGAI

-1843 MKETETGVYSLE
+1843 LKETETGVYSLE

-1907 QKGEIKI
+1907 AKGEIKI
-1914 VKTSYDNKVE
+1914 VKNSYDNKVE
-1924 GFKFEVSGTTYT
+1924 GIHFEVTGKTYT
-1936 GQTFKKTYTTNKDG
+1936 GQTFKKTYTTDKNG
-1950 IIRIT
+1950 IIRIN

-1971 SAGYLLPADKQL
+1971 SAGYLLPDDKQL
-1983 TIDRDGVMAVAEMY
+1983 TIDRDGAMLVTEMH
-1997 NDRIPENPPT
+1997 NSKIPDNPPT

-2019 IIISMVM
+2019 IIISTVM
-2026 MSAAVVLVFP
+2026 MSAAVVLAFP

>member
-1 MFKNKFKKLTGL
+1 MKKVIKKLASLLMVTVFVITGTT
-13 FLAAVM
+13 FQMLAG
-19 TLVALPIQT
+19 ALSESVINGKQKLYISYYPYSYNFSGSGLGTSIYGQFVKINVGSANGEYAYCMDAEADSGIT
-28 LASDWGVG
+28 GTSIFTAEDFNLSDWVKRNYTSNQIKLMKYAAIYTIKNASETKYGYSNEVENIASQIINWTILHNWFNTSSESSVL
-36 DNVYAAMLG
+36 NVYTANMPSSVASNVKACYNKIKEQILSHKTIPSFAVGKGQTPTPKKMTTNADGTFSITLTDNKNCSSYFDWAKALNNSKYK
-45 NYIGSDGKTYADKY
+45 NYLSITTNSAGKLVIKSTKP
-59 NYDYIYYKSDGSVG
+59 IPKSDEFEL
-73 VATRYASTHAKLGIS
+73 TAKKTKS
-88 KNGVTQQAIC
+88 KYQNELDTA
-98 IEAGVSYS
+98 
-106 TGSSYVGKASS
+106 
-117 DDYMLMLPSDVREM
+117 
-131 MKYLLLCGF
+131 
-140 NSSVTKSPVANTNL
+140 SPVALIVDESQLSGQNAVGYTNT
-154 DDFSFAT
+154 
-161 QILSWDIQQGL
+161 
-172 RTGYGKSDLAVNSKI
+172 
-187 PNTPKTA
+187 
-194 YYDQL
+194 
-199 KGRPAEKCYEYIL
+199 
-212 NKMKAY
+212 
-218 SIVPSFTVTN
+218 
-228 KAKAPTHTMEYN
+228 
-240 SSTKKYSITL
+240 
-250 PDNNKSNM
+250 DN
-258 PASAFNIPG
+258 
-267 VTVTKSGYDYTFST
+267 
-281 TSKISGTKACTYK
+281 
-294 ANRTT
+294 
-299 GKQLVVWKSSGG
+299 
-311 DSQTMA
+311 
-317 DGIDDP
+317 DP
-323 VRFYANF
+323 VTASISLY
-330 KTSDLGTAQI
+330 TDTIGTAQI
-340 KKVWEHNN
+340 KKVWQHNN

-384 ASGSVTKFR
+384 TSGSVSQFK

-405 PADTYTVYEYG
+405 PAGTYTVSEYG
-416 NDGAGIPYY
+416 KNSDGSIPYY
-425 TRSNLSK
+425 TRTSGASK
-432 TVKVTAGGTG
+432 TVTVTAGSTG

-457 IKTWVD
+457 IKTWID
-463 TNGNAISANAK
+463 TNGNTIAASNNVERNK
-474 NQQIYFRIKNADG
+474 QIYFRIKNADG

-498 GTYSFTGTST
+498 GSYTFTGTST
-508 TATSLYVNP
+508 KATSLHVNP

-543 SVNKAYQTIT
+543 SVNRASQTIT

-576 KVWLSDTTLT
+576 KVWLSDTTL
-586 SAQIANL
+586 SASEIANL
-593 EKSVFFMVK
+593 EKNVYFTVK
-602 DSDGKFIKVTGSAGA
+602 DANGKYIKVTGSAGA

-625 TGNSLKL
+625 SANNMKL
-632 SGSKFNVSKL
+632 RGSKFNVSKL
-642 PLGTYSVTE
+642 PMGTYTVTE

-671 KGETKSVSFTNKS
+671 KGEIKAISFTNKS

-733 YVQFTGSN
+733 YVEFTGSN

-757 NLKLNDNGEMTIS
+757 DLKLNENGEMTIS

-775 APYYLAVIE
+775 TPYYLAVIE
-784 SYSGTEY
+784 TYSGTDY
-791 DIDNRDQRIDLGNG
+791 DVDNRDQRIDLGNG
-805 DPNTVIDL
+805 DPNAVIDL

-824 GSVQV
+824 GSVQI
-829 DKEFLNEN
+829 DKQFLNEN
-837 GAVENIT
+837 GAIENIP
-844 DVQLAEVSFK
+844 DDKLAEVAFK
-854 IMHNGKYLT
+854 IKHNGKYLT

-885 NKATYNFIANE
+885 NKSTYNFVANE

-1021 VTTVNFENKPYAN
+1021 VTTVNIENKPYAN
-1034 IVINKVDSVKGTALS
+1034 IVINKVDAKTGEKVS

-1060 CEIPAKVYTSA
+1060 CEIPAEAYTSA

-1076 IDAVITEIEDGKYTC
+1076 TDAVITESATGKYTC

-1099 DGTTY
+1099 NGTTY
-1104 YVKELT
+1104 YVKEL
-1110 APEHYAIDT
+1110 I
-1119 DVHPVTLKTANSTVA
+1119 
-1134 VSNNATSKFYE
+1134 
-1145 TPLGSVRTTK
+1145 
-1155 VDADHP
+1155 
-1161 DVLLSGAEFTVYQ
+1161 
-1174 SDKAT
+1174 
-1179 VYGKLAETSKGT
+1179 
-1191 YQLDEIPAGTYYLKE
+1191 
-1206 TKAPKY
+1206 
-1212 YNIDNTFYQFTI
+1212 
-1224 SDAGKVVDVSIN
+1224 
-1236 GNDKFPNA
+1236 
-1244 PQKGSIKIVKKS
+1244 
-1256 ADGVLSGWQFRVIG
+1256 
-1270 TAKTGQSY
+1270 
-1278 DQTFTTDAK
+1278 
-1287 GTITI
+1287 
-1292 SNLRIG
+1292 
-1298 DYKVIEVKTGKTVG
+1298 
-1312 YITPANQTI
+1312 
-1321 EVKSNATTTATFE
+1321 
-1334 NKPFGH
+1334 
-1340 IVINKV
+1340 
-1346 DAKTGEKVT
+1346 
-1355 GATFGIYTDST
+1355 
-1366 CKTVAKAYKSDTD
+1366 
-1379 STLVN
+1379 
-1384 AEIIETA
+1384 
-1391 TGVYTCNNLP
+1391 
-1401 ISSATGTTYY
+1401 
-1411 VKELTAPEG
+1411 APEG
-1420 YYLDANAHAVTLKTA
+1420 YYLDTNVHAVTLKTA
-1435 NATVSVSNEIGKSDF
+1435 NATVSVNNEIGKSDF

-1458 AVTKDWKL
+1458 AVIKEWKL
-1466 DNSTADMTA
+1466 DNGTADMTA

-1487 SLYFTVKDSNGKY
+1487 SLYFTVKDRNGKY

-1505 ADGVYTYNG
+1505 ADGIYTYNG
-1514 ESTSEF
+1514 DSTSEF

-1526 STFTIAELPTGD
+1526 STFAIAELPTGD
-1538 YTITEYSTLLDYTI
+1538 YTVTEFSTLSDYTI

-1594 AAEQTEIEKNV
+1594 AAEQAEIENNV

-1612 NGAYLKVKES
+1612 NGAYLKVKENS
-1622 NGSYIYCGT
+1622 GNYIYCGS
-1631 QKTETKFALKNGAFV
+1631 QKTETKFVLKNGTFA

-1658 EFNNAKDYSP
+1658 EYNNAKDYSP
-1668 KQQTQKMKITKNTAA
+1668 KQQTQKIKITKNTVAE
-1683 VLTFT
+1683 LTFT
-1688 NIRDTGNASIVKKWT
+1688 NVRDTGTGKIIKVWKQFDTMTATEQAEIENNVYFTVTDSNGAYLKVKENSGNYIYCGSQKTETKFVLKNGTFAIAELPTGDYTVTEYNNARDYSPKQQTQKIKVVRNQTAKATFVNERDTGNASIVKKWT
-1703 NPNGLTTT
+1703 NPNGLTTA

-1727 DGAYLKAVSKNGKY
+1727 DGAYLNAVSKNGKY

-1771 ITEINNAE
+1771 ITEISNAE

-1809 NVTLTKVDKD
+1809 NVTLTKVDED

-1880 YFEIVNDGETVEV
+1880 YFQIVNDGETVEV

-1924 GFKFEVSGTTYT
+1924 GIHFEVTGKTYT
-1936 GQTFKKTYTTNKDG
+1936 GQSFSKIYTTDENG
-1950 IIRIT
+1950 IIHIT
-1955 DLRAGEYTI
+1955 DLRAGEYNI
-1964 HEVKDSA
+1964 HEVADDA
-1971 SAGYLLPADKQL
+1971 SAGYLLPDDKQL
-1983 TIDRDGVMAVAEMY
+1983 TIDRDGAKLVAEMH
-1997 NDRIPENPPT
+1997 NSKLPDNPPT

-2026 MSAAVVLVFP
+2026 MSTGIVLAFP

>member
-1 MFKNKFKKLTGL
+1 MKKVIKKLASLLMVTVFVITGTT
-13 FLAAVM
+13 FQMLAG
-19 TLVALPIQT
+19 ALSESVINGKQKLYISYYPYSYNFSGSGLGTSIYGQFVKINVGSANGEYAYCMDAEADSGIT
-28 LASDWGVG
+28 GTSIFTAEDFNLSDWVKRNYTSNQIKLMKYAAIYTIKNASETKYGYSNEVENIASQIINWTILHNWFNTSSESSVL
-36 DNVYAAMLG
+36 NVYTANMPSSVASNVKACYNKIKEQILSHKTIPSFAVGKGQTPTPKKMTTNADGTFSITLTDNKNCSSYFDWAKALNNSKYK
-45 NYIGSDGKTYADKY
+45 NYLSITTNSAGKLVIKSTKP
-59 NYDYIYYKSDGSVG
+59 IPKSDEFEL
-73 VATRYASTHAKLGIS
+73 TAKKTKS
-88 KNGVTQQAIC
+88 KYQNELDTA
-98 IEAGVSYS
+98 
-106 TGSSYVGKASS
+106 
-117 DDYMLMLPSDVREM
+117 
-131 MKYLLLCGF
+131 
-140 NSSVTKSPVANTNL
+140 SPVALIVDESQLSGQNAVGYTNT
-154 DDFSFAT
+154 
-161 QILSWDIQQGL
+161 
-172 RTGYGKSDLAVNSKI
+172 
-187 PNTPKTA
+187 
-194 YYDQL
+194 
-199 KGRPAEKCYEYIL
+199 
-212 NKMKAY
+212 
-218 SIVPSFTVTN
+218 
-228 KAKAPTHTMEYN
+228 
-240 SSTKKYSITL
+240 
-250 PDNNKSNM
+250 DN
-258 PASAFNIPG
+258 
-267 VTVTKSGYDYTFST
+267 
-281 TSKISGTKACTYK
+281 
-294 ANRTT
+294 
-299 GKQLVVWKSSGG
+299 
-311 DSQTMA
+311 
-317 DGIDDP
+317 DP
-323 VRFYANF
+323 VTASISLY
-330 KTSDLGTAQI
+330 TDTIGTAQI
-340 KKVWEHNN
+340 KKVWQHNN

-384 ASGSVTKFR
+384 ASGSVTKFK

-405 PADTYTVYEYG
+405 PADDYTVYEYG
-416 NDGAGIPYY
+416 TDGAGIPYY

-432 TVKVTAGGTG
+432 TVTVTAGGTG
-442 TVTFTNTRNTGTGEV
+442 TVTFKNTRNTGTGKV

-463 TNGNAISANAK
+463 TNGNAIEASNCISN

-487 KYITVNGTKYS
+487 KYITVSGTKYS
-498 GTYSFTGTST
+498 GTYSFTGTTT

-517 GTGTFTVSD
+517 GTGKFVVSD
-526 LPTGKYTV
+526 IPTGKYTV
-534 YEYGSPEGY
+534 YEYGSPDGY
-543 SVNKAYQTIT
+543 TVNKASQTIT
-553 ISRDKTSSVSF
+553 IASGKTASVSF
-564 MNSEDSGTAQIK
+564 VNSEDSGTAQIK
-576 KVWLSDTTLT
+576 KVWLSDTTL
-586 SAQIANL
+586 SASEKANL
-593 EKSVFFMVK
+593 EKNVYFTVK
-602 DSDGKFIKVTGSAGA
+602 DSDGKYIKVTGSAGA

-625 TGNSLKL
+625 SANNMKL

-642 PLGTYSVTE
+642 PMGTYTVTE
-651 INNASGYNPKTQ
+651 INNASGYTPKSQ

-697 NNLTEAQLKEQYAKV
+697 DNLTAAQLKEQYAKV

-719 GFSGSVSSNPPAGY
+719 GFGGSVSSNPPAGY
-733 YVQFTGSN
+733 YVEFTGSN

-757 NLKLNDNGEMTIS
+757 NLKLNENGEMTIS

-784 SYSGTEY
+784 TYSGTDY
-791 DIDNRDQRIDLGNG
+791 DVDNRDQRIDLGDG
-805 DPNTVIDL
+805 DPNAVIDL

-824 GSVQV
+824 GSVQI
-829 DKEFLNEN
+829 DKQFLNEN
-837 GAVENIT
+837 GAIENIP
-844 DVQLAEVSFK
+844 DDKLAEVAFK
-854 IMHNGKYLT
+854 IKHNGKYLT
-863 FTGSDGIYTYKGE
+863 FTGSNGIYTYKGE

-885 NKATYNFIANE
+885 NKSTYNFVANE

-1049 GATFGIYTDAE
+1049 GAAFGIYTDAE
-1060 CEIPAKVYTSA
+1060 CEIPAQAYTSA

-1076 IDAVITEIEDGKYTC
+1076 TDAEITESATGKYTC
-1091 NFLPIESK
+1091 NYLPISSAT
-1099 DGTTY
+1099 GTTY

-1179 VYGKLAETSKGT
+1179 VYGSLTETSKGT

-1244 PQKGSIKIVKKS
+1244 PQKGDIKIVKRS
-1256 ADGVLSGWQFRVIG
+1256 ADGVLSGWKFEVSG
-1270 TAKTGQSY
+1270 TALNGTPVATKTY
-1278 DQTFTTDAK
+1278 TTDAK
-1287 GTITI
+1287 GEINI
-1292 SNLRIG
+1292 SNLLIG
-1298 DYKVIEVKTGKTVG
+1298 TYTVKEVKDGKTVG

-1420 YYLDANAHAVTLKTA
+1420 YYLDTDVHPVTLKTA
-1435 NATVSVSNEIGKSDF
+1435 NATVSVSNEIGKSNF

-1458 AVTKDWKL
+1458 AVIKEWKL

-1475 DEIAQMK
+1475 DEVAQMK

-1520 RYTLKN
+1520 KYVLKN

-1557 VKITVVRNQTATA
+1557 VKISVVKNQTATA

-1594 AAEQTEIEKNV
+1594 AAEQAEIEKNV

-1631 QKTETKFALKNGAFV
+1631 QKTETKFALKNGEFV
-1646 IAELPT
+1646 IA
-1652 GDYTVT
+1652 
-1658 EFNNAKDYSP
+1658 
-1668 KQQTQKMKITKNTAA
+1668 
-1683 VLTFT
+1683 
-1688 NIRDTGNASIVKKWT
+1688 
-1703 NPNGLTTT
+1703 
-1711 QKAELEKN
+1711 
-1719 VYFTVKNA
+1719 
-1727 DGAYLKAVSKNGKY
+1727 
-1741 VYNGSQT
+1741 
-1748 AEARFM
+1748 
-1754 LTNGK
+1754 
-1759 FELTELPTGKYT
+1759 ELPTGKYT

-1809 NVTLTKVDKD
+1809 NVTLTKVDED
-1819 YPENKLTGAV
+1819 YPKNKLTGAV

-1880 YFEIVNDGETVEV
+1880 YFQIVNDGETVEV

-1914 VKTSYDNKVE
+1914 VKTSYNNKVE

-1936 GQTFKKTYTTNKDG
+1936 GQTFKKTYTTDKDG

-1971 SAGYLLPADKQL
+1971 SAGYLLPEDKQL
-1983 TIDRDGVMAVAEMY
+1983 TIDRDGAMLVAKMH
-1997 NDRIPENPPT
+1997 NDKIPDNPPT
-2007 GASEDSFTQTAV
+2007 GAGEDGFMQTAV
-2019 IIISMVM
+2019 IIISTVM
-2026 MSAAVVLVFP
+2026 MSAAVVLAFP

>member
-1 MFKNKFKKLTGL
+1 MKKVIKKLASLLMVTVFVITGTT
-13 FLAAVM
+13 FQMLAG
-19 TLVALPIQT
+19 ALSESVINGKQKLYISYYPYSYNFSGSGLGTSIYGQFVKINVGSANGEYAYCMDAEADSGIT
-28 LASDWGVG
+28 GTSIFTAEDFNLSDWVKRNYTSNQIKLMKYAAIYTIKNASETKYGYSNEVENIASQIINWTILHNWFNTSSESSVL
-36 DNVYAAMLG
+36 NVYTANMPSSVASNVKACYNKIKEQILSHKTIPSFAVGKGQTPTPKKMTTNADGTFSITLTDNKNCSSYFDWAKALNNSKYK
-45 NYIGSDGKTYADKY
+45 NYLSITTNSAGKLVIKSTKP
-59 NYDYIYYKSDGSVG
+59 IPKSDEFEL
-73 VATRYASTHAKLGIS
+73 TAKKTKS
-88 KNGVTQQAIC
+88 KYQNELDTA
-98 IEAGVSYS
+98 
-106 TGSSYVGKASS
+106 
-117 DDYMLMLPSDVREM
+117 
-131 MKYLLLCGF
+131 
-140 NSSVTKSPVANTNL
+140 SPVALIVDESQLSGQNAVGYTNT
-154 DDFSFAT
+154 
-161 QILSWDIQQGL
+161 
-172 RTGYGKSDLAVNSKI
+172 
-187 PNTPKTA
+187 
-194 YYDQL
+194 
-199 KGRPAEKCYEYIL
+199 
-212 NKMKAY
+212 
-218 SIVPSFTVTN
+218 
-228 KAKAPTHTMEYN
+228 
-240 SSTKKYSITL
+240 
-250 PDNNKSNM
+250 DN
-258 PASAFNIPG
+258 
-267 VTVTKSGYDYTFST
+267 
-281 TSKISGTKACTYK
+281 
-294 ANRTT
+294 
-299 GKQLVVWKSSGG
+299 
-311 DSQTMA
+311 
-317 DGIDDP
+317 DP
-323 VRFYANF
+323 VTASISLY
-330 KTSDLGTAQI
+330 TDTIGTAQI
-340 KKVWEHNN
+340 KKVWEHNH
-348 DTSSTKADNSDIYF
+348 DASSTKADNSDIYF
-362 TIKNSSGSAVKATG
+362 TIKNSSGSPVKATG

-384 ASGSVTKFR
+384 TSGSVTKFK

-405 PADTYTVYEYG
+405 PAGTYTVYEFG
-416 NDGAGIPYY
+416 NDGNGIPNY
-425 TRSNLSK
+425 TRKNLSQ
-432 TVKVTAGGTG
+432 TVTVTAGGTG
-442 TVTFTNTRNTGTGEV
+442 TVTFKNTRNTGTGEV
-457 IKTWVD
+457 IKTWID
-463 TNGNAISANAK
+463 TNGNAIAASNNVERNK
-474 NQQIYFRIKNADG
+474 QIYFRIKNADG

-498 GTYSFTGTST
+498 GSYTFTGTST
-508 TATSLYVNP
+508 KATSLYVNP
-517 GTGTFTVSD
+517 STGTFTVSD

-564 MNSEDSGTAQIK
+564 INSEDSGTAQIK

-586 SAQIANL
+586 ATQIANL
-593 EKSVFFMVK
+593 EKNVYFTVK
-602 DSDGKFIKVTGSAGA
+602 DSDGKYIKVTGSAGA
-617 YVYAGTQT
+617 YAYAGTQT
-625 TGNSLKL
+625 TANNLKL

-671 KGETKSVSFTNKS
+671 KGEIKAISFTNKS

-719 GFSGSVSSNPPAGY
+719 GFGGSVSSNPPAGY
-733 YVQFTGSN
+733 YVEFTGSN

-784 SYSGTEY
+784 TYSGTDY
-791 DIDNRDQRIDLGNG
+791 DVDNRDQRIDLGDG
-805 DPNTVIDL
+805 DPNAVIDL
-813 DDIELDNQLKT
+813 EDIELDNQLKT
-824 GSVQV
+824 GSVQI
-829 DKEFLNEN
+829 DKQFLNEN
-837 GAVENIT
+837 GAIENIP
-844 DVQLAEVSFK
+844 DDKLAEVAFK
-854 IMHNGKYLT
+854 IKHNGKYLT
-863 FTGSDGIYTYKGE
+863 FTGSNGIYTYKGE

-969 QSYDKTFTTDA
+969 QSYDKTFITDA
-980 KGTITISNIR
+980 NGNITISNLR

-999 KTGKTVGYITENSKD
+999 KTGKTVGYITEESKD
-1014 LEVKTDT
+1014 IEVKTDT
-1021 VTTVNFENKPYAN
+1021 VTTVNIENKPYAN
-1034 IVINKVDSVKGTALS
+1034 
-1049 GATFGIYTDAE
+1049 
-1060 CEIPAKVYTSA
+1060 
-1071 TDDTL
+1071 
-1076 IDAVITEIEDGKYTC
+1076 
-1091 NFLPIESK
+1091 
-1099 DGTTY
+1099 
-1104 YVKELT
+1104 
-1110 APEHYAIDT
+1110 
-1119 DVHPVTLKTANSTVA
+1119 
-1134 VSNNATSKFYE
+1134 
-1145 TPLGSVRTTK
+1145 
-1155 VDADHP
+1155 
-1161 DVLLSGAEFTVYQ
+1161 
-1174 SDKAT
+1174 
-1179 VYGKLAETSKGT
+1179 
-1191 YQLDEIPAGTYYLKE
+1191 
-1206 TKAPKY
+1206 
-1212 YNIDNTFYQFTI
+1212 
-1224 SDAGKVVDVSIN
+1224 
-1236 GNDKFPNA
+1236 
-1244 PQKGSIKIVKKS
+1244 
-1256 ADGVLSGWQFRVIG
+1256 
-1270 TAKTGQSY
+1270 
-1278 DQTFTTDAK
+1278 
-1287 GTITI
+1287 
-1292 SNLRIG
+1292 
-1298 DYKVIEVKTGKTVG
+1298 
-1312 YITPANQTI
+1312 
-1321 EVKSNATTTATFE
+1321 
-1334 NKPFGH
+1334 

-1355 GATFGIYTDST
+1355 GATFGIYTDAE
-1366 CKTVAKAYKSDTD
+1366 CEIPAQAYTSATDDTLTD
-1379 STLVN
+1379 AVITES
-1384 AEIIETA
+1384 A
-1391 TGVYTCNNLP
+1391 TGKYTCNFLP
-1401 ISSATGTTYY
+1401 IESKDGTTYY
-1411 VKELTAPEG
+1411 VKELIAPEG
-1420 YYLDANAHAVTLKTA
+1420 YYLDTNVHAVTLQTA
-1435 NATVSVSNEIGKSDF
+1435 NATVSVNNEIGKSDF

-1458 AVTKDWKL
+1458 AVIKEWKL
-1466 DNSTADMTA
+1466 DNGTADMTA

-1487 SLYFTVKDSNGKY
+1487 SLYFTVKDRNGKY

-1505 ADGVYTYNG
+1505 ADGIYTYNG
-1514 ESTSEF
+1514 DSTSEF

-1526 STFTIAELPTGD
+1526 STFAIAELPTGD
-1538 YTITEYSTLLDYTI
+1538 YTVTEFSTLSDYTI

-1557 VKITVVRNQTATA
+1557 VKITVARNQTATA

-1594 AAEQTEIEKNV
+1594 AAEQAEIEKNVYFTVTDSNGAYLKVKESNGSYIYCGTQKTETKFALKNGEFVIAELPTGDYTVTEFSTLSDYTIKSENPVKITVVKNQTATATFVNERDTGTGKVVKVWKQFDKMTATEQTEIEKNV

-1631 QKTETKFALKNGAFV
+1631 QKTETKFALKNGEFV

-1658 EFNNAKDYSP
+1658 EFSTLSDYTIKSENP
-1668 KQQTQKMKITKNTAA
+1668 VKISVVKNQTATA
-1683 VLTFT
+1683 TFV
-1688 NIRDTGNASIVKKWT
+1688 NERDTGTGKVIKVWKQFDTMTA
-1703 NPNGLTTT
+1703 
-1711 QKAELEKN
+1711 AEQAEIEKN
-1719 VYFTVKNA
+1719 VYFTVTDSN
-1727 DGAYLKAVSKNGKY
+1727 GAYLKVKESNGSYIYCGTQKTETKFALKNGEF
-1741 VYNGSQT
+1741 VI
-1748 AEARFM
+1748 A
-1754 LTNGK
+1754 
-1759 FELTELPTGKYT
+1759 ELPTGKYT

-1809 NVTLTKVDKD
+1809 NVTLTKVDED

-1880 YFEIVNDGETVEV
+1880 YFQIVNDGETVEV

-1914 VKTSYDNKVE
+1914 VKTSYNNKVE

-1936 GQTFKKTYTTNKDG
+1936 GQTFKKTYTTDKDG

-1971 SAGYLLPADKQL
+1971 SAGYLLPEDKQL
-1983 TIDRDGVMAVAEMY
+1983 TIDRDGAMLVAKMH
-1997 NDRIPENPPT
+1997 NDKIPDNPPT
-2007 GASEDSFTQTAV
+2007 GAGEDGFMQTAV
-2019 IIISMVM
+2019 IIISTVM
-2026 MSAAVVLVFP
+2026 MSAAVVLAFP

>member
-19 TLVALPIQT
+19 TLVAMPIQT

-73 VATRYASTHAKLGIS
+73 VATRYASTHAKLGVS

-117 DDYMLMLPSDVREM
+117 DDYMLMLPTKAQRDLKIELIS
-131 MKYLLLCGF
+131 GF
-140 NSSVTKSPVANTNL
+140 NSQVTKSPVANTNL

-161 QILSWDIQQGL
+161 QIISWEIQQGL

-250 PDNNKSNM
+250 PDSNKSNM

-330 KTSDLGTAQI
+330 KTSNLGTAQI
-340 KKVWEHNN
+340 KKVWEHNH
-348 DTSSTKADNSDIYF
+348 DASSTKADNSDIYF
-362 TIKNSSGSAVKATG
+362 TIKNSSGTTIKATG

-384 ASGSVTKFR
+384 TSGSVTKFK

-405 PADTYTVYEYG
+405 PAGTYTVYEYG
-416 NDGAGIPYY
+416 TDGAGIPCY

-432 TVKVTAGGTG
+432 TVTVTAGGTG
-442 TVTFTNTRNTGTGEV
+442 TVTFKNTRNTGTGKV
-457 IKTWVD
+457 IKTWID
-463 TNGNAISANAK
+463 TNGNAIAASNNVERNK
-474 NQQIYFRIKNADG
+474 QIYFRIKNADG

-498 GTYSFTGTST
+498 GSYTFTGTST
-508 TATSLYVNP
+508 KATSLYVNP

-543 SVNKAYQTIT
+543 SVNKASQTIT
-553 ISRDKTSSVSF
+553 ISKDKTSSVSYV
-564 MNSEDSGTAQIK
+564 NSEDSGTAQIK

-586 SAQIANL
+586 ATQIANL
-593 EKSVFFMVK
+593 EKNVYFTVK
-602 DSDGKFIKVTGSAGA
+602 DANGKYIKVTGSAGA

-625 TGNSLKL
+625 SANNMKL
-632 SGSKFNVSKL
+632 RGSKFNVSKL

-697 NNLTEAQLKEQYAKV
+697 DNLTEAQLKEQYAKV

-719 GFSGSVSSNPPAGY
+719 GYSGSVSSNPPAGY
-733 YVQFTGSN
+733 YVEFTGSN

-757 NLKLNDNGEMTIS
+757 NLKLNENGEMTIS
-770 FGTNT
+770 FGANT
-775 APYYLAVIE
+775 TPYYLSVIE
-784 SYSGTEY
+784 TYSGTDY
-791 DIDNRDQRIDLGNG
+791 DVDNRDQRIDLGDG
-805 DPNTVIDL
+805 DPNAVIDL
-813 DDIELDNQLKT
+813 EDIELDNQLKT
-824 GSVQV
+824 GSVQI
-829 DKEFLNEN
+829 DKQFLNEN
-837 GAVENIT
+837 GAIENIP
-844 DVQLAEVSFK
+844 DDKLAEVAFK
-854 IMHNGKYLT
+854 IKHNGKYLT
-863 FTGSDGIYTYKGE
+863 FTGSNGIYTYKGE

-969 QSYDKTFTTDA
+969 QSYDKTFITDA
-980 KGTITISNIR
+980 NGNITISNLR

-999 KTGKTVGYITENSKD
+999 KTGKTVGYITEESKD
-1014 LEVKTDT
+1014 IEVKTDT
-1021 VTTVNFENKPYAN
+1021 VTTVNIENKPYAN
-1034 IVINKVDSVKGTALS
+1034 
-1049 GATFGIYTDAE
+1049 
-1060 CEIPAKVYTSA
+1060 
-1071 TDDTL
+1071 
-1076 IDAVITEIEDGKYTC
+1076 
-1091 NFLPIESK
+1091 
-1099 DGTTY
+1099 
-1104 YVKELT
+1104 
-1110 APEHYAIDT
+1110 
-1119 DVHPVTLKTANSTVA
+1119 
-1134 VSNNATSKFYE
+1134 
-1145 TPLGSVRTTK
+1145 
-1155 VDADHP
+1155 
-1161 DVLLSGAEFTVYQ
+1161 
-1174 SDKAT
+1174 
-1179 VYGKLAETSKGT
+1179 
-1191 YQLDEIPAGTYYLKE
+1191 
-1206 TKAPKY
+1206 
-1212 YNIDNTFYQFTI
+1212 
-1224 SDAGKVVDVSIN
+1224 
-1236 GNDKFPNA
+1236 
-1244 PQKGSIKIVKKS
+1244 
-1256 ADGVLSGWQFRVIG
+1256 
-1270 TAKTGQSY
+1270 
-1278 DQTFTTDAK
+1278 
-1287 GTITI
+1287 
-1292 SNLRIG
+1292 
-1298 DYKVIEVKTGKTVG
+1298 
-1312 YITPANQTI
+1312 
-1321 EVKSNATTTATFE
+1321 
-1334 NKPFGH
+1334 

-1355 GATFGIYTDST
+1355 GATFGIYTDAE
-1366 CKTVAKAYKSDTD
+1366 CEIPAQAYTSATDDTLTD
-1379 STLVN
+1379 AVITES
-1384 AEIIETA
+1384 A
-1391 TGVYTCNNLP
+1391 TGKYTCNFLP
-1401 ISSATGTTYY
+1401 IESKDGTTYY
-1411 VKELTAPEG
+1411 VKELIAPEG
-1420 YYLDANAHAVTLKTA
+1420 YYLDTNVHAVTLQTA
-1435 NATVSVSNEIGKSDF
+1435 NATVSVNNEIGKSDF

-1458 AVTKDWKL
+1458 AVIKEWKL
-1466 DNSTADMTA
+1466 DNGTADMTA

-1487 SLYFTVKDSNGKY
+1487 SLYFTVKDRNGKY

-1505 ADGVYTYNG
+1505 ADGIYTYNG
-1514 ESTSEF
+1514 DSTSEF

-1526 STFTIAELPTGD
+1526 STFAIAELPTGD
-1538 YTITEYSTLLDYTI
+1538 YTVTEFSTLSDYTI

-1557 VKITVVRNQTATA
+1557 VKITVARNQTATA

-1594 AAEQTEIEKNV
+1594 AAEQAEIEKNV

-1631 QKTETKFALKNGAFV
+1631 QKTETKFALKNGEFV

-1658 EFNNAKDYSP
+1658 EFSTLSDYTIKSENP
-1668 KQQTQKMKITKNTAA
+1668 VKISVVKNQTATA
-1683 VLTFT
+1683 TFV
-1688 NIRDTGNASIVKKWT
+1688 NERDTGTGKVIKVWKQFDTMTA
-1703 NPNGLTTT
+1703 
-1711 QKAELEKN
+1711 AEQAEIEKN
-1719 VYFTVKNA
+1719 VYFTVTDSN
-1727 DGAYLKAVSKNGKY
+1727 GAYLKVKESNGSYIYCGTQKTETKFALKNGEFVIAELPTGDYTVTEFSTLSDYTIKSENPVKISVVKNQTATATFVNERDTGTGKVIKVWKQFDTMTAAEQAEIEKN
-1741 VYNGSQT
+1741 VYFTVTDSNGAYLKVKESNGSYIYCGTQKT
-1748 AEARFM
+1748 ETKFA
-1754 LTNGK
+1754 LKNGE
-1759 FELTELPTGKYT
+1759 FVIAELPTGKYT

-1809 NVTLTKVDKD
+1809 NVTLTKVDED

-1880 YFEIVNDGETVEV
+1880 YFQIVNDGETVEV

-1914 VKTSYDNKVE
+1914 VKTSYNNKVE

-1936 GQTFKKTYTTNKDG
+1936 GQTFKKTYTTDKDG

-1971 SAGYLLPADKQL
+1971 SAGYLLPEDKQL
-1983 TIDRDGVMAVAEMY
+1983 TIDRDGAMLVAKMH
-1997 NDRIPENPPT
+1997 NDKIPDNPPT
-2007 GASEDSFTQTAV
+2007 GAGEDGFMQTAV
-2019 IIISMVM
+2019 IIISTVM
-2026 MSAAVVLVFP
+2026 MSAAVVLAFP

>member
-1 MFKNKFKKLTGL
+1 MKNKFKKLTSL
-13 FLAAVM
+13 LLASIM
-19 TLVALPIQT
+19 MLVALPIQT
-28 LASDWGVG
+28 LAAEWGKG
-36 DNVYAAMLG
+36 DTVYAAMIG
-45 NYIGSDGKTYADKY
+45 DFVGSDGKAYADKY
-59 NYDYIYYKSDGSVG
+59 NYDYIYYKSDGSIG
-73 VATRYASTHAKLGIS
+73 KATRYASTHAKLGIS
-88 KNGVTQQAIC
+88 KNGIIQPAIC
-98 IEAGVSYS
+98 IEAGVAYN
-106 TGSSYVGKASS
+106 TGSSYVGEGNNNT
-117 DDYMLMLPSDVREM
+117 YLMNLPYAIRRDL
-131 MKYLLLCGF
+131 KIALLCGF
-140 NSSVTKSPVANTNL
+140 NSDTKSSPVANTNL
-154 DDFSFAT
+154 DDFWFAT
-161 QILSWDIQQGL
+161 QVVSWEIQQGL
-172 RTGYGKSDLAVNSKI
+172 RTGYGKSDLAVNSSI
-187 PNTPKTA
+187 PKTPKTA

-212 NKMKAY
+212 GKMKSY
-218 SIVPSFTVTN
+218 SLIPSFTDVS
-228 KAKAPTHTMEYN
+228 KSKAPTHVLKYD
-240 SSTKKYSITL
+240 SSTKKYSRTIVDT
-250 PDNNKSNM
+250 NNSGM
-258 PASAFNIPG
+258 PASAFNISG
-267 VTVTKSGYDYTFST
+267 VTVTKSGNKYTFST
-281 TSKISGTKACTYK
+281 TTKISGTKACTYK
-294 ANRTT
+294 ANRTS
-299 GKQLVVWKSSGG
+299 GDQLVIWKSGNG
-311 DSQTMA
+311 SQTMA
-317 DGIDDP
+317 AGIDDP
-323 VRFYANF
+323 VQFYANF
-330 KTSDLGTAQI
+330 KTESTGTAQI
-340 KKVWEHNN
+340 KKVWEHNH
-348 DTSSTKADNSDIYF
+348 DASSTKADNSDIYF

-384 ASGSVTKFR
+384 ASGSVTKFK

-405 PADTYTVYEYG
+405 PAGTYTVYEYG

-487 KYITVNGTKYS
+487 KYITVSGTKYS
-498 GTYSFTGTST
+498 GSYTFTGTSA

-517 GTGTFTVSD
+517 GTGEFTVAD

-543 SVNKAYQTIT
+543 TVNKASQTIT
-553 ISRDKTSSVSF
+553 ISRDKTSSVSYI
-564 MNSEDSGTAQIK
+564 NSEDSGTAQIK
-576 KVWLSDTTLT
+576 KVWLSDTTL
-586 SAQIANL
+586 SASEKANL
-593 EKSVFFMVK
+593 EKNVYFTVK
-602 DSDGKFIKVTGSAGA
+602 DANGKYIKVTGSAGA

-625 TGNSLKL
+625 SANNMKL
-632 SGSKFNVSKL
+632 RGSKFNVSKL

-671 KGETKSVSFTNKS
+671 KGEIKSVSFTNKS

-697 NNLTEAQLKEQYAKV
+697 DNLTAAQLKAQYAKV

-719 GFSGSVSSNPPAGY
+719 GCSGSVSSNPPAGY
-733 YVQFTGSN
+733 YVEFTGSN

-757 NLKLNDNGEMTIS
+757 NLKLNENGEMTIS

-784 SYSGTEY
+784 TYSGTDY
-791 DIDNRDQRIDLGNG
+791 DVDNRDQRIDLGDG

-813 DDIELDNQLKT
+813 EDIELDNQLKT
-824 GSVQV
+824 GSVQI
-829 DKEFLNEN
+829 DKQFLNEN
-837 GAVENIT
+837 GAIENIPN
-844 DVQLAEVSFK
+844 DKLAEVAFK
-854 IMHNGKYLT
+854 IKHNGKYLT
-863 FTGSDGIYTYKGE
+863 FTGSNGIYTYKGE

-896 LPAREEYT
+896 LPARQEYT

-921 TFTITPAG
+921 TFEVTPNG
-929 SVKKV
+929 TVKKV

-1021 VTTVNFENKPYAN
+1021 VTTVNIENKPYAN
-1034 IVINKVDSVKGTALS
+1034 IVINKVDAKTGEKVS

-1060 CEIPAKVYTSA
+1060 CEIPAQAYTSA

-1076 IDAVITEIEDGKYTC
+1076 TAAVITESATGKYTC

-1099 DGTTY
+1099 DGT
-1104 YVKELT
+1104 
-1110 APEHYAIDT
+1110 
-1119 DVHPVTLKTANSTVA
+1119 
-1134 VSNNATSKFYE
+1134 
-1145 TPLGSVRTTK
+1145 
-1155 VDADHP
+1155 
-1161 DVLLSGAEFTVYQ
+1161 
-1174 SDKAT
+1174 
-1179 VYGKLAETSKGT
+1179 
-1191 YQLDEIPAGTYYLKE
+1191 
-1206 TKAPKY
+1206 KY
-1212 YNIDNTFYQFTI
+1212 YI
-1224 SDAGKVVDVSIN
+1224 
-1236 GNDKFPNA
+1236 
-1244 PQKGSIKIVKKS
+1244 
-1256 ADGVLSGWQFRVIG
+1256 
-1270 TAKTGQSY
+1270 
-1278 DQTFTTDAK
+1278 
-1287 GTITI
+1287 
-1292 SNLRIG
+1292 
-1298 DYKVIEVKTGKTVG
+1298 
-1312 YITPANQTI
+1312 
-1321 EVKSNATTTATFE
+1321 
-1334 NKPFGH
+1334 
-1340 IVINKV
+1340 
-1346 DAKTGEKVT
+1346 
-1355 GATFGIYTDST
+1355 
-1366 CKTVAKAYKSDTD
+1366 
-1379 STLVN
+1379 
-1384 AEIIETA
+1384 
-1391 TGVYTCNNLP
+1391 
-1401 ISSATGTTYY
+1401 
-1411 VKELTAPEG
+1411 KELTAPEG
-1420 YYLDANAHAVTLKTA
+1420 YYLDTNAHAVTLKTA
-1435 NATVSVSNEIGKSDF
+1435 NATVSVTNEIGKSDF

-1458 AVTKDWKL
+1458 AVIKEWNL
-1466 DNSTADMTA
+1466 DNGTANMTA

-1482 AELEK
+1482 SELEK

-1505 ADGVYTYNG
+1505 ADGIYTYSG
-1514 ESTSEF
+1514 EGTSEF

-1538 YTITEYSTLLDYTI
+1538 YTVTEFSTLSDYTI

-1557 VKITVVRNQTATA
+1557 VKITVVKNQTATA

-1578 GTGKVIKVWK
+1578 GTGKVVKVWK

-1594 AAEQTEIEKNV
+1594 AAEQAEIEKNV

-1658 EFNNAKDYSP
+1658 EFSTLSDYTIKSENPVKITVVKNQTATATFVNERDTGTGKVVKVWKQFDTMTAAEQAEIEKNVYFTVTDSNGAYLKVKESNDSYIYCGTQKIETKFALKNGAFVIAELPTGEYTVTEYDNAKDYSP
-1668 KQQTQKMKITKNTAA
+1668 KQQTQKIKITKNTVA

-1703 NPNGLTTT
+1703 NPNGLTTA

-1727 DGAYLKAVSKNGKY
+1727 DGAYLTAVSKNGKY

-1754 LTNGK
+1754 LTNSK

-1785 QVKTITVTKDATA
+1785 QVKMITVTKDATA

-1809 NVTLTKVDKD
+1809 NVTLTKVDED

-1855 GLVYGEYYVQETKAP
+1855 GLVYGDYYVQETKAP

-1880 YFEIVNDGETVEV
+1880 YFQIVNDGETVEV

-1924 GFKFEVSGTTYT
+1924 GIHFEVTGKTYT
-1936 GQTFKKTYTTNKDG
+1936 GQTFKKTYTTDKNG
-1950 IIRIT
+1950 IIRIN

-1964 HEVKDSA
+1964 HEVKDEA
-1971 SAGYLLPADKQL
+1971 SAGYLLPEDKQL
-1983 TIDRDGVMAVAEMY
+1983 TIDRDGAKLVTEMH
-1997 NDRIPENPPT
+1997 NSKLPDNPPT

-2026 MSAAVVLVFP
+2026 MSTGIVLAFP

>member
-45 NYIGSDGKTYADKY
+45 NYIGSDGKPYADKY

-106 TGSSYVGKASS
+106 TGSSYVGKDTS
-117 DDYMLMLPSDVREM
+117 DKYMQNLPDNVSVRL
-131 MKYLLLCGF
+131 KFDLLCGF

-161 QILSWDIQQGL
+161 QIISWEIQQGL

-250 PDNNKSNM
+250 PDSNKSNM

-323 VRFYANF
+323 VQFYANF

-340 KKVWEHNN
+340 KKVWNHKN
-348 DTSSTKADNSDIYF
+348 DSSSTQASNNDIYF
-362 TIKNSSGSAVKATG
+362 TIKNSSGTTIKATG
-376 KAGSYTYS
+376 SAGSYTYS
-384 ASGSVTKFR
+384 ASGSVSQFK

-405 PADTYTVYEYG
+405 PAGTYTVYEYG
-416 NDGAGIPYY
+416 TDGAGIPCY

-432 TVKVTAGGTG
+432 TVTVTAGGTG
-442 TVTFTNTRNTGTGEV
+442 TVTFKNTRNTGTGKV

-463 TNGNAISANAK
+463 TNGNAIEASNCISN

-498 GTYSFTGTST
+498 GSYSFAGTT
-508 TATSLYVNP
+508 TKATSLYVNP
-517 GTGTFTVSD
+517 GTGDFTVSD

-543 SVNKAYQTIT
+543 SVNKASQTIT
-553 ISRDKTSSVSF
+553 ISKDKTSSVSF
-564 MNSEDSGTAQIK
+564 VNSEDSGTAQIK

-586 SAQIANL
+586 ATQIANL
-593 EKSVFFMVK
+593 EKNVYFTVK
-602 DSDGKFIKVTGSAGA
+602 DSDGKYIKVTGSAGA

-625 TGNSLKL
+625 SANNMKL
-632 SGSKFNVSKL
+632 RGSKFNVSKL
-642 PLGTYSVTE
+642 PLGTYTVTE
-651 INNASGYNPKTQ
+651 INNASGYTPKSQ

-697 NNLTEAQLKEQYAKV
+697 DNLTEAQLKEQYAKV

-719 GFSGSVSSNPPAGY
+719 GYSGSVSSNPPAGY
-733 YVQFTGSN
+733 YVEFTGSN

-784 SYSGTEY
+784 TYSGTEY

-805 DPNTVIDL
+805 DPNAVIDL

-824 GSVQV
+824 GSVQI
-829 DKEFLNEN
+829 DKQFLNEN
-837 GAVENIT
+837 GAIENIP
-844 DVQLAEVSFK
+844 DDKLAEVAFK
-854 IMHNGKYLT
+854 IKHNGKYLT
-863 FTGSDGIYTYKGE
+863 FTGSNGSYTYKGE

-885 NKATYNFIANE
+885 NKDTYNFIANE

-946 VKHSA
+946 VKRSA

-999 KTGKTVGYITENSKD
+999 KTGKTVGYITENGKD

-1060 CEIPAKVYTSA
+1060 CEIPAQAYTSA

-1076 IDAVITEIEDGKYTC
+1076 TDAVITESATGKYTC

-1110 APEHYAIDT
+1110 APDHYAIDT

-1212 YNIDNTFYQFTI
+1212 YNIDNTFYQFVI

-1244 PQKGSIKIVKKS
+1244 PQKGNIKIVKRS
-1256 ADGVLSGWQFRVIG
+1256 ADGVLSGWKFEVSG
-1270 TAKTGQSY
+1270 TALNGTLVTTKTY
-1278 DQTFTTDAK
+1278 TTDAK
-1287 GTITI
+1287 GEINI
-1292 SNLRIG
+1292 SNLLIG
-1298 DYKVIEVKTGKTVG
+1298 TYTVKEVKDGKTVG

-1366 CKTVAKAYKSDTD
+1366 CKTVAKVYKSDTD

-1420 YYLDANAHAVTLKTA
+1420 YYLDTNAHAVTLKTA
-1435 NATVSVSNEIGKSDF
+1435 NATVSVNNEIGKSDF

-1458 AVTKDWKL
+1458 AVIKEWKL
-1466 DNSTADMTA
+1466 DNGTTDMTA

-1520 RYTLKN
+1520 RYVLKN

-1578 GTGKVIKVWK
+1578 G
-1588 QFDTMT
+1588 
-1594 AAEQTEIEKNV
+1594 
-1605 YFTVTDS
+1605 
-1612 NGAYLKVKES
+1612 
-1622 NGSYIYCGT
+1622 
-1631 QKTETKFALKNGAFV
+1631 
-1646 IAELPT
+1646 
-1652 GDYTVT
+1652 
-1658 EFNNAKDYSP
+1658 
-1668 KQQTQKMKITKNTAA
+1668 
-1683 VLTFT
+1683 
-1688 NIRDTGNASIVKKWT
+1688 NASIVKKWT
-1703 NPNGLTTT
+1703 NPNGLTTA

-1785 QVKTITVTKDATA
+1785 QVKTITVTKNATA

-1809 NVTLTKVDKD
+1809 NVTLTKVDED

-1855 GLVYGEYYVQETKAP
+1855 GLVYGEYYVQETKSP
-1870 EYFVRDVNFY
+1870 KYFVRDVNFY
-1880 YFEIVNDGETVEV
+1880 YFQIVNDGETVEV

-1924 GFKFEVSGTTYT
+1924 GIHFEVTGKTYT
-1936 GQTFKKTYTTNKDG
+1936 GQSFCKIYTTDKNG
-1950 IIRIT
+1950 IIRIN
-1955 DLRAGEYTI
+1955 DLRAGEYNI
-1964 HEVKDSA
+1964 HEVEDEA
-1971 SAGYLLPADKQL
+1971 SAGYLLPEDKQL
-1983 TIDRDGVMAVAEMY
+1983 TIDRDGAMLVAEMH
-1997 NDRIPENPPT
+1997 NSKIPDNPPT
-2007 GASEDSFTQTAV
+2007 GASEDGFMQTAIIV
-2019 IIISMVM
+2019 ISAVM

>member
-1 MFKNKFKKLTGL
+1 MKKVIKKLASLLMVTVFVITGTT
-13 FLAAVM
+13 FQMLAG
-19 TLVALPIQT
+19 ALSESVINGKQKLYISYYPYSYNFSGSGLGTSIYGQFVKINVGSANGEYAYCMDAEADSGIT
-28 LASDWGVG
+28 GTSIFTAEDFNLSDWVKRNYTSNQIKLMKYAAIYTIKNASETKYGYSNEVENIASQIINWTILHNWFNTSSESSVL
-36 DNVYAAMLG
+36 NVYTANMPSSVASNVKACYNKIKEQILSHKTIPSFAVGEGQTPTPKKMTTNADGTFSITLTDNKNCSSYFDWAKALNNSKYK
-45 NYIGSDGKTYADKY
+45 NYLSITTNSAGKLVIKSTKP
-59 NYDYIYYKSDGSVG
+59 IPKSDEFEL
-73 VATRYASTHAKLGIS
+73 TAKKTKS
-88 KNGVTQQAIC
+88 KYQNELDTA
-98 IEAGVSYS
+98 
-106 TGSSYVGKASS
+106 
-117 DDYMLMLPSDVREM
+117 
-131 MKYLLLCGF
+131 
-140 NSSVTKSPVANTNL
+140 SPVALIVDESQLSGQNAVGYTNT
-154 DDFSFAT
+154 
-161 QILSWDIQQGL
+161 
-172 RTGYGKSDLAVNSKI
+172 
-187 PNTPKTA
+187 
-194 YYDQL
+194 
-199 KGRPAEKCYEYIL
+199 
-212 NKMKAY
+212 
-218 SIVPSFTVTN
+218 
-228 KAKAPTHTMEYN
+228 
-240 SSTKKYSITL
+240 
-250 PDNNKSNM
+250 DN
-258 PASAFNIPG
+258 
-267 VTVTKSGYDYTFST
+267 
-281 TSKISGTKACTYK
+281 
-294 ANRTT
+294 
-299 GKQLVVWKSSGG
+299 
-311 DSQTMA
+311 
-317 DGIDDP
+317 DP
-323 VRFYANF
+323 VTASISLY
-330 KTSDLGTAQI
+330 TDTIGTAQI
-340 KKVWEHNN
+340 KKVWQHNN

-362 TIKNSSGSAVKATG
+362 TIKNSSGTAVKATG
-376 KAGSYTYS
+376 SAGSYTYS
-384 ASGSVTKFR
+384 ASGSVSQFK

-405 PADTYTVYEYG
+405 PAGTYTVTEHG
-416 NDGAGIPYY
+416 KNSDGSIPYY
-425 TRSNLSK
+425 TRTGGVSK
-432 TVKVTAGGTG
+432 TVTVTAGSTG

-457 IKTWVD
+457 IKTWID
-463 TNGNAISANAK
+463 TNGNAIAASNNVERNK
-474 NQQIYFRIKNADG
+474 QIYFRIKNADG

-498 GTYSFTGTST
+498 GSYTFTGTST
-508 TATSLYVNP
+508 KATSLYVNP
-517 GTGTFTVSD
+517 STGTFTVSD

-564 MNSEDSGTAQIK
+564 INSEDSGTAQIK
-576 KVWLSDTTLT
+576 KVWLSDTTL
-586 SAQIANL
+586 SASEKANL
-593 EKSVFFMVK
+593 EKNVYFTVK
-602 DSDGKFIKVTGSAGA
+602 DANGKYIKVTGSAGA

-625 TGNSLKL
+625 TANNLKL

-642 PLGTYSVTE
+642 PMGTYTVTE

-697 NNLTEAQLKEQYAKV
+697 DNLTEAQLKEQYAKV

-719 GFSGSVSSNPPAGY
+719 GYSGSVSSNPPAGY
-733 YVQFTGSN
+733 YVEFTGTK
-741 GNYTYK
+741 GNYTFK
-747 GLSSTKTSAT
+747 GISATKTSAT
-757 NLKLNDNGEMTIS
+757 DLKLNENGEMTIS

-784 SYSGTEY
+784 TYSGTDY
-791 DIDNRDQRIDLGNG
+791 DVDNRDQRIDLGNG

-844 DVQLAEVSFK
+844 DEQLAEVSFK

-863 FTGSDGIYTYKGE
+863 FTGSNGSYTYKGE
-876 NNTGTELKL
+876 NNTGTSLKL
-885 NKATYNFIANE
+885 NTSTYNFIASG
-896 LPAREEYT
+896 LPAREQYT
-904 VYEVSGTT
+904 VTEVSGAT

-921 TFTITPAG
+921 TFEVTPNG
-929 SVKKV
+929 TVKKV

-1021 VTTVNFENKPYAN
+1021 VTTVNIENKPYAN

-1060 CEIPAKVYTSA
+1060 CEIPAQAYTSA

-1076 IDAVITEIEDGKYTC
+1076 TDAEITESATGKYTC
-1091 NFLPIESK
+1091 NYLPISSAT
-1099 DGTTY
+1099 GTTY

-1161 DVLLSGAEFTVYQ
+1161 DVLLSGAEFTVYN

-1256 ADGVLSGWQFRVIG
+1256 ADGVLSGWQFRVTG

-1346 DAKTGEKVT
+1346 DAKIGDKVT

-1366 CKTVAKAYKSDTD
+1366 CKTVAKAYKSNTD

-1420 YYLDANAHAVTLKTA
+1420 YYLDTDVHPVTLKTA

-1450 NEYPYGHG
+1450 KEYPYGHG
-1458 AVTKDWKL
+1458 AVIKEWKL

-1514 ESTSEF
+1514 ESTTEF
-1520 RYTLKN
+1520 RYVLKN

-1557 VKITVVRNQTATA
+1557 VKITVVRNQRATA

-1578 GTGKVIKVWK
+1578 G
-1588 QFDTMT
+1588 
-1594 AAEQTEIEKNV
+1594 
-1605 YFTVTDS
+1605 
-1612 NGAYLKVKES
+1612 
-1622 NGSYIYCGT
+1622 
-1631 QKTETKFALKNGAFV
+1631 
-1646 IAELPT
+1646 
-1652 GDYTVT
+1652 
-1658 EFNNAKDYSP
+1658 
-1668 KQQTQKMKITKNTAA
+1668 
-1683 VLTFT
+1683 
-1688 NIRDTGNASIVKKWT
+1688 NASIIKKWT
-1703 NPNGLTTT
+1703 NPNGLTTA

-1809 NVTLTKVDKD
+1809 NVTLTKVDED

-1843 MKETETGVYSLE
+1843 LKETETGVYSLE
-1855 GLVYGEYYVQETKAP
+1855 GLVYGDYYVQETKAP

-1924 GFKFEVSGTTYT
+1924 GIHFEVTGKTYT
-1936 GQTFKKTYTTNKDG
+1936 GQTFKKTYTTDKNG
-1950 IIRIT
+1950 IIRIN
-1955 DLRAGEYTI
+1955 DLRAGEYNI
-1964 HEVKDSA
+1964 HEVNDEA
-1971 SAGYLLPADKQL
+1971 SAGYLLPEDKQL
-1983 TIDRDGVMAVAEMY
+1983 TIDRDGAMLVAEMH
-1997 NDRIPENPPT
+1997 NSKLPDNPPT